1 MKNVSESFK
10 EKIKKPFRRFSI
22 RLSIGGTNY
31 DENHIETFK
40 IQSSIGNSDM
50 ISLGAFVA
58 DNLQLSLINNENYN
72 FPEGAPITIFVA
84 LEGEQELCLGKFY
97 VQSDSVEKTK
107 MVTKVDAFGIAGK
120 LAETEYT
127 TNLTFPTSILN
138 MINELETK
146 YNLEFVNKDVLPN
159 IQYKSKPAG
168 TVRAMISE
176 IAQLC
181 CSNVRERFEKLNVHQ
196 LEFVFASDTN
206 EILTADN
213 YFTFK
218 RLSDTPIAFT
228 KLYVEKND
236 VAIVDG
242 EELKADDLAY
252 GTDDGYCIKIT
263 NEHIENEAE
272 LKAMYN
278 KNFPYAFIPFE
289 CEMQGMP
296 HLEVGDLIIVDEL
309 VNQKIFTGYTQK
321 YEVGFNAVSDV
332 DSVIFNDT
340 ALPDELTMNETTYVP
355 EVITDVTE
363 QPLQLHIISH
373 ALEYNGGFKS
383 TFRSECPD
391 ESMLSVG
398 SNGVRMEDIIK
409 RTEKYISMWK
419 VENDRILGMVAKLN
433 GDITEMATKYEQTAE
448 EIRLVAERLGEDNAQ
463 LKAMLSVMADQI
475 TLRVAEIRNEVEV
488 KVSEILQTI
497 DNISLKVAEI
507 DGVKEKVGQIEITS
521 ESIRQSVEM
530 LENDVQ
536 TGISEINQT
545 VDSITHTVTAL
556 ENGQETFKT
565 EINQTVDSIT
575 HTVTALENGQET
587 FQTQIEQTVDSIT
600 QTITKM
606 EQDTETAFSQIRQEI
621 DSINLEIGAVD
632 KVTGESIVSL
642 INLEPDNIKI
652 ESKNIDISGLVT
664 FKDLEGNTET
674 KINGNAIE
682 TGTINVLQ
690 STPNS
695 SSNLTITDSG
705 IEINSDESGDFIV
718 INGQNTGLRIW
729 SGIWATVIQG
739 LLGNDPNS
747 GGIAIGAH
755 DNYGMIKCYPRNYG
769 QANRAGR
776 VEIAAPVIFNGKI
789 YQSATGNV
797 TENDGY
803 ITKAELMEEL
813 EKWEPEGGGDA
824 GGTGGSGSETV
835 GDLNI
840 VIDKAVDNSE
850 NETYME
856 DEYFRYSYNS
866 TQRTCYPNVK
876 KETPLPADYK
886 MPDFILFKGAL
897 YEVVTTGSSSLYK
910 NQSVD
915 TFTINV
921 NAYQIGSFDQTFS
934 VRKLAIKNKN
944 SKLYTVAQG
953 SFYKCAVL
961 EEVELPKS
969 IVRLGSYT
977 AGGYGVFQ
985 ECVNLRMVIFQEG
998 TELEDIGSGL
1008 FKGCESIERI
1018 VLPPIRPYT
1027 GTSYYL
1033 GSNLFYG
1040 CVNLQYADV
1049 SGLPYIPNS
1058 AFYNCAL
1065 LSEVKIDKPTAI
1077 NNSAFYGCAALPEIS
1092 SESVETVGNSAFQ
1105 NCTSLA
1111 RIYLPKANNIGTYA
1125 FAGTAIKSEQDVTIS
1140 PEVTRINTGAFKD
1153 CVQLTSFIHNG
1164 IAQIYPDAFENCT
1177 ELKIVS
1183 LNGTGSVTGAIF
1195 MGCKK
1200 IVSASLDSLPNLTYV
1215 INTQSNQA
1223 LFYQMPA
1230 LERVSLAILTT
1241 IQNGMFQDCTAL
1253 KSVNIPKAVTIGSYA
1268 FQNCTSLP
1276 NFSHGFADLTR
1287 IYQYAFDGC
1296 VGLTEFVANAVTQI
1310 DARAFQNCTNLR
1322 LINFSSVTDIGDYAF
1337 SGTAVSGENDVVLGS
1352 AVKKLKYHAFFACTQ
1367 LTVFRHNAIKQVYA
1381 NAFKDCTNL
1390 QRVYLNGTTYVG
1402 GALFMGCAAI
1412 RVIELDALVQLTY
1425 TITDSSNPALFD
1437 GLTTLQ
1443 RVSLAALTTMQSKMF
1458 RNCSELHTV
1467 NLPSITKVSSYAF
1480 QNCVNLRG
1488 FDFTNITQV
1497 DSYAFQNCVGVDQ
1510 VRLRNATRI
1519 QQYAFDGINMVNFTV
1534 ANTDKS
1540 VSFGSYCLASDYI
1553 SVLDLR
1559 NMNGCSISANAFT
1572 NMTNLSAVYFPL
1584 GYLNINSNAFN
1595 SARNCTFYFASQ
1607 AHYNEQTAYNKG
1619 AYYFKIFFLN
1629 KEEYNNTVAY
1639 Y

>member
-10 EKIKKPFRRFSI
+10 EKIKKPFRRFSM
-22 RLSIGGTNY
+22 RVSIGGINY
-31 DENHIETFK
+31 DENHVETFK

-263 NEHIENEAE
+263 NEHVENEAE
-272 LKAMYN
+272 LKMIYDRS
-278 KNFPYAFIPFE
+278 FPYAYLPFE

-296 HLEVGDLIIVDEL
+296 HIDVGDLVIINEL
-309 VNQKIFTGYTQK
+309 VNQKVFSGQK
-321 YEVGFNAVSDV
+321 THYDIGVNGGESGADV
-332 DSVIFNDT
+332 VIFNDVV
-340 ALPDELTMNETTYVP
+340 LPDELTLNETAYTP
-355 EVITDVTE
+355 EVITNVTE
-363 QPLQLHIISH
+363 QPLKLHVISH
-373 ALEYNGGFKS
+373 TLDYNGGFKS
-383 TFRSECPD
+383 TFRNACPD

-398 SNGVRMEDIIK
+398 SNGVRMEDIIR

-433 GDITEMATKYEQTAE
+433 GDVTEMATKYEQTAD
-448 EIRLVAERLGEDNAQ
+448 EIRLLAERLGDENEQ
-463 LKAMLSVMADQI
+463 LKAQLSVMADQI
-475 TLRVAEIRNEVEV
+475 TLKVAEIRNEVEV
-488 KVSEILQTI
+488 KVSEILQTV
-497 DNISLKVAEI
+497 DSISLKVQEI

-521 ESIRQSVEM
+521 ESIRQSVET

-545 VDSITHTVTAL
+545 VNSITHTVAAL
-556 ENGQETFKT
+556 ESGQETFKT
-565 EINQTVDSIT
+565 QIEQTVNSIT

-813 EKWEPEGGGDA
+813 EKWEPEGGGD
-824 GGTGGSGSETV
+824 GSTTGSGSEMV

-840 VIDKAVDNSE
+840 VIDKAVANPD

-856 DEYFRYSYNS
+856 DEYFRYSYNKS
-866 TQRTCYPNVK
+866 QRTCYPNVK
-876 KETPLPADYK
+876 KEPSLPADYM
-886 MPDFILFKGAL
+886 MPDFLLFQGAL
-897 YEVVTTGSSSLYK
+897 YEVVNTGSSSLWK
-910 NQSVD
+910 NQTVD
-915 TFTINV
+915 TFTINI
-921 NAYQIGSFDQTFS
+921 NAYQIGAFDQTFS
-934 VRKLAIKNKN
+934 VRKIAIKNPN
-944 SKLYTVAQG
+944 SKLNTVVQS
-953 SFYKCAVL
+953 SFYKNAVL

-969 IVRLGSYT
+969 ILNLGYY
-977 AGGYGVFQ
+977 AGSYGVFQ
-985 ECVNLRMVIFQEG
+985 ECTNLRTVIFQEG
-998 TELEDIGSGL
+998 TELENIGSNL
-1008 FKGCESIERI
+1008 FRGCESLERI
-1018 VLPPIRPYT
+1018 VLPPLRPYS

-1033 GSNLFYG
+1033 GTYLFYG
-1040 CVNLQYADV
+1040 CINLQYADV
-1049 SGLPYIPNS
+1049 SGLPYIPDYT
-1058 AFYNCAL
+1058 FYNCAL
-1065 LSEVKIDKPTAI
+1065 LSEVKIDKPTSI
-1077 NNSAFYGCAALPEIS
+1077 NQYAFYGCESLTDFS
-1092 SESVETVGNSAFQ
+1092 GESVETIGNSAFQ
-1105 NCTSLA
+1105 NCTSLS
-1111 RIYLPKANNIGTYA
+1111 RINLPKVKKTAQRA
-1125 FAGTAIKSEQDVTIS
+1125 FANTAIRTEQDIILDS
-1140 PEVTRINTGAFKD
+1140 EVELLHTN
-1153 CVQLTSFIHNG
+1153 L
-1164 IAQIYPDAFENCT
+1164 FENCKH
-1177 ELKIVS
+1177 LVS
-1183 LNGTGSVTGAIF
+1183 YRNNMVTQINAGVFNGCTNLRVVTLNRVGRANGAIF
-1195 MGCKK
+1195 IDCVSLTEVEMDSITSFTYVLYTGAAFLEGKTNLTRASFQLLAEVQSKMFMGCTGLRE
-1200 IVSASLDSLPNLTYV
+1200 VNLPN
-1215 INTQSNQA
+1215 
-1223 LFYQMPA
+1223 
-1230 LERVSLAILTT
+1230 
-1241 IQNGMFQDCTAL
+1241 
-1253 KSVNIPKAVTIGSYA
+1253 VTKVKSYA
-1268 FQNCTSLP
+1268 FQNCDAIISCNLD
-1276 NFSHGFADLTR
+1276 FSS
-1287 IYQYAFDGC
+1287 
-1296 VGLTEFVANAVTQI
+1296 LTEIGAY
-1310 DARAFQNCTNLR
+1310 AFQNCTWIRHLDLR
-1322 LINFSSVTDIGDYAF
+1322 NVARI
-1337 SGTAVSGENDVVLGS
+1337 
-1352 AVKKLKYHAFFACTQ
+1352 
-1367 LTVFRHNAIKQVYA
+1367 
-1381 NAFKDCTNL
+1381 
-1390 QRVYLNGTTYVG
+1390 
-1402 GALFMGCAAI
+1402 
-1412 RVIELDALVQLTY
+1412 
-1425 TITDSSNPALFD
+1425 
-1437 GLTTLQ
+1437 
-1443 RVSLAALTTMQSKMF
+1443 
-1458 RNCSELHTV
+1458 
-1467 NLPSITKVSSYAF
+1467 
-1480 QNCVNLRG
+1480 
-1488 FDFTNITQV
+1488 
-1497 DSYAFQNCVGVDQ
+1497 DSYAFDGVDLDSFSIS
-1510 VRLRNATRI
+1510 RPSSLSATA
-1519 QQYAFDGINMVNFTV
+1519 YVYMDP
-1534 ANTDKS
+1534 
-1540 VSFGSYCLASDYI
+1540 YCI
-1553 SVLDLR
+1553 SSSSITVLDLR
-1559 NMNGCSISANAFT
+1559 NTSHCLLGSNAFT
-1572 NMTNLSAVYFPL
+1572 NMTNLRAVYFPD
-1584 GYLNINSNAFN
+1584 GNLNISSNAFN
-1595 SARNCTFYFASQ
+1595 STRNCTFYFASQ

-1619 AYYFKIFFLN
+1619 AYYFKIFFLDE
-1629 KEEYNNTVAY
+1629 EEYNNTVAFY
-1639 Y
+1639 

>member
-433 GDITEMATKYEQTAE
+433 GDITEMATKYEQTAD

-463 LKAMLSVMADQI
+463 LKAQLSVMADQI
-475 TLRVAEIRNEVEV
+475 TLKVAEIRNEVEV

-507 DGVKEKVGQIEITS
+507 DGVKEKIGQIEITS
-521 ESIRQSVEM
+521 ESIRQSVET

-536 TGISEINQT
+536 TGISEIEQT
-545 VDSITHTVTAL
+545 VGSITHTVAQL
-556 ENGQETFKT
+556 KNGNEN
-565 EINQTVDSIT
+565 
-575 HTVTALENGQET
+575 
-587 FQTQIEQTVDSIT
+587 FQSQIEQTVDSIT

-690 STPNS
+690 STPDSNS
-695 SSNLTITDSG
+695 QLIITDSG
-705 IEINSDESGDFIV
+705 IRIDSDESGDFLV

-739 LLGNDPNS
+739 VMGSDPNS

-769 QANRAGR
+769 QDNRAGK

-824 GGTGGSGSETV
+824 GGSTGSGSEMV
-835 GDLNI
+835 GDLKT
-840 VIDKAVDNSE
+840 VIEKAVDNPQ

-856 DEYFRYSYNS
+856 DEYFRYSYNKS
-866 TQRTCYPNVK
+866 QRTCYPNVK
-876 KETPLPADYK
+876 KETPLPADYM
-886 MPDFILFKGAL
+886 MPDFILFQGAL
-897 YEVVTTGSSSLYK
+897 FEVVNTGSSSLWK
-910 NQSVD
+910 NQTVD
-915 TFTINV
+915 TLTINI
-921 NAYQIGSFDQTFS
+921 NAYQIGTFDATFS
-934 VRKLAIKNKN
+934 LRKLAIKNKN
-944 SKLYTVAQG
+944 GKLHTVTSG
-953 SFYKCAVL
+953 SFYRCSTL

-969 IVRLGSYT
+969 ISALGSS
-977 AGGYGVFQ
+977 GGSYGVFQ
-985 ECVNLRMVIFQEG
+985 ECVNLRTVIFQEG
-998 TELEDIGSGL
+998 TELENIGNNL
-1008 FKGCESIERI
+1008 FRGCESLERI
-1018 VLPPIRPYT
+1018 VLPPLRPYS

-1033 GSNLFYG
+1033 GTYLFYG
-1040 CVNLQYADV
+1040 CINLQYADV
-1049 SGLPYIPNS
+1049 SGLPYIPNYT
-1058 AFYNCAL
+1058 FYNCAL
-1065 LSEVKIDKPTAI
+1065 LSEVKIDKPTSI
-1077 NNSAFYGCAALPEIS
+1077 NQYAFYGCESLTDFS
-1092 SESVETVGNSAFQ
+1092 GESVETIGNSAFQ
-1105 NCTSLA
+1105 NCTSLSL
-1111 RIYLPKANNIGTYA
+1111 INLPKVKKTAQRA
-1125 FAGTAIKSEQDVTIS
+1125 FANTAIRTEQDIILDS
-1140 PEVTRINTGAFKD
+1140 EVDLLHTN
-1153 CVQLTSFIHNG
+1153 L
-1164 IAQIYPDAFENCT
+1164 FENCKH
-1177 ELKIVS
+1177 LVS
-1183 LNGTGSVTGAIF
+1183 YRNN
-1195 MGCKK
+1195 M
-1200 IVSASLDSLPNLTYV
+1200 
-1215 INTQSNQA
+1215 
-1223 LFYQMPA
+1223 
-1230 LERVSLAILTT
+1230 
-1241 IQNGMFQDCTAL
+1241 
-1253 KSVNIPKAVTIGSYA
+1253 
-1268 FQNCTSLP
+1268 
-1276 NFSHGFADLTR
+1276 
-1287 IYQYAFDGC
+1287 
-1296 VGLTEFVANAVTQI
+1296 VTQI
-1310 DARAFQNCTNLR
+1310 NAGVFNGCTNLR
-1322 LINFSSVTDIGDYAF
+1322 VVTLNRVGRANGAIFIDCVSLTEVEMDSITSFTYVLYTGAAF
-1337 SGTAVSGENDVVLGS
+1337 LEG
-1352 AVKKLKYHAFFACTQ
+1352 K
-1367 LTVFRHNAIKQVYA
+1367 
-1381 NAFKDCTNL
+1381 TNL
-1390 QRVYLNGTTYVG
+1390 TR
-1402 GALFMGCAAI
+1402 ASF
-1412 RVIELDALVQLTY
+1412 QL
-1425 TITDSSNPALFD
+1425 
-1437 GLTTLQ
+1437 
-1443 RVSLAALTTMQSKMF
+1443 LAEVQSKMF
-1458 RNCSELHTV
+1458 MGCTGLREV
-1467 NLPSITKVSSYAF
+1467 NIPSVTKVKSYAF

-1534 ANTDKS
+1534 ANTDDKS

-1584 GYLNINSNAFN
+1584 GYLNINYNAFN

-1607 AHYNEQTAYNKG
+1607 THFDEQTAYNKG
-1619 AYYFKIFFLN
+1619 AYYFKIFFLDE
-1629 KEEYNNTVAY
+1629 EEYNNTVAFY
-1639 Y
+1639 

>member
-1 MKNVSESFK
+1 MDGSILQPDRKVGGHMKNVSESFK

-263 NEHIENEAE
+263 NEHVENEAE
-272 LKAMYN
+272 LKMIYDRS
-278 KNFPYAFIPFE
+278 FPYAYLPFE

-296 HLEVGDLIIVDEL
+296 HIEVGDLIIVNEV
-309 VNQKIFTGYTQK
+309 VNQKVFTGQK
-321 YEVGFNAVSDV
+321 THYEMGVNSGATGADV
-332 DSVIFNDT
+332 VIFNDT
-340 ALPDELTMNETTYVP
+340 VLLEEITLNDTVYTP
-355 EVITDVTE
+355 EVITNITE
-363 QPLQLHIISH
+363 QRLKLHVISH
-373 ALEYNGGFKS
+373 TLEYNGGFKS
-383 TFRSECPD
+383 TFRNACPD

-398 SNGVRMEDIIK
+398 SNGVRMEDIIR

-433 GDITEMATKYEQTAE
+433 GDVTEMATKYEQTAD
-448 EIRLVAERLGEDNAQ
+448 EIRLLAERLGDENEQ
-463 LKAMLSVMADQI
+463 LKAQLSVMADQI
-475 TLRVAEIRNEVEV
+475 TLKVAEIRNEVEV
-488 KVSEILQTI
+488 KVSEILQTV
-497 DNISLKVAEI
+497 DSISLKVAEI
-507 DGVKEKVGQIEITS
+507 DGVKEKIGQIEITS
-521 ESIRQSVEM
+521 ESIRQSVET

-690 STPNS
+690 STPDSNS
-695 SSNLTITDSG
+695 QLIITDSG
-705 IEINSDESGDFIV
+705 IRIDSDESGDFLV

-739 LLGNDPNS
+739 VLGNDPNS

-797 TENDGY
+797 TENDSY

-813 EKWEPEGGGDA
+813 EKWEPEGGGD
-824 GGTGGSGSETV
+824 GSTTGSGSEMV

-840 VIDKAVDNSE
+840 VIDKAVANPD

-856 DEYFRYSYNS
+856 DEYFRYSYNKS
-866 TQRTCYPNVK
+866 QRTCYPNVK
-876 KETPLPADYK
+876 KEPSLPADYM
-886 MPDFILFKGAL
+886 MPDFLLFQGAL
-897 YEVVTTGSSSLYK
+897 YEVVNTGSSSLYK

-921 NAYQIGSFDQTFS
+921 NAYQIGTFDATFS
-934 VRKLAIKNKN
+934 LRKLAIKNKN
-944 SKLYTVAQG
+944 SKLHTVAQS
-953 SFYKCAVL
+953 SFYKCSTL
-961 EEVELPKS
+961 EEAELPKS
-969 IVRLGSYT
+969 ISALGSYF
-977 AGGYGVFQ
+977 GSYGVFQ
-985 ECVNLRMVIFQEG
+985 ECTNLRTVIFQEG
-998 TELEDIGSGL
+998 TELENIGNNL
-1008 FKGCESIERI
+1008 FRGCESLERI
-1018 VLPPIRPYT
+1018 VLPPLRPYS

-1033 GSNLFYG
+1033 GSYLFYG
-1040 CVNLQYADV
+1040 CKGLKYADV
-1049 SGLPYIPNS
+1049 SGLPYIPNY
-1058 AFYNCAL
+1058 AFYECAL
-1065 LSEVKIDKPTAI
+1065 LAEVKIDKPTSI
-1077 NNSAFYGCAALPEIS
+1077 NQYAFYGCESLTDFS
-1092 SESVETVGNSAFQ
+1092 GESVETIGNSAFQ
-1105 NCTSLA
+1105 NCTSLSL
-1111 RIYLPKANNIGTYA
+1111 INLPKVKKTAQRA
-1125 FAGTAIKSEQDVTIS
+1125 FANTAIRTEQDIILDL
-1140 PEVTRINTGAFKD
+1140 EVDLLHTN
-1153 CVQLTSFIHNG
+1153 L
-1164 IAQIYPDAFENCT
+1164 FENCKH
-1177 ELKIVS
+1177 LVS
-1183 LNGTGSVTGAIF
+1183 YRNNMVTQINAGVFNGCTNLRVVQLNRVGRANGAIF
-1195 MGCKK
+1195 IDCVSLTEVEMDSITSFTYVLYTGTAFLEGKTNLTRASFQLLAEVQSKMFMGCTGLRE
-1200 IVSASLDSLPNLTYV
+1200 VNLPN
-1215 INTQSNQA
+1215 
-1223 LFYQMPA
+1223 
-1230 LERVSLAILTT
+1230 
-1241 IQNGMFQDCTAL
+1241 
-1253 KSVNIPKAVTIGSYA
+1253 VTKVKSYA
-1268 FQNCTSLP
+1268 FQNCDAITSCNLD
-1276 NFSHGFADLTR
+1276 FSN
-1287 IYQYAFDGC
+1287 
-1296 VGLTEFVANAVTQI
+1296 LTEI
-1310 DARAFQNCTNLR
+1310 GEYAFQNCTWIRHLDLR
-1322 LINFSSVTDIGDYAF
+1322 NVARIGDYAF
-1337 SGTAVSGENDVVLGS
+1337 DGVDLDSFSISRPSSLSATA
-1352 AVKKLKYHAFFACTQ
+1352 Y
-1367 LTVFRHNAIKQVYA
+1367 VYM
-1381 NAFKDCTNL
+1381 DPYC
-1390 QRVYLNGTTYVG
+1390 
-1402 GALFMGCAAI
+1402 I
-1412 RVIELDALVQLTY
+1412 
-1425 TITDSSNPALFD
+1425 SS
-1437 GLTTLQ
+1437 
-1443 RVSLAALTTMQSKMF
+1443 S
-1458 RNCSELHTV
+1458 
-1467 NLPSITKVSSYAF
+1467 SIT
-1480 QNCVNLRG
+1480 
-1488 FDFTNITQV
+1488 
-1497 DSYAFQNCVGVDQ
+1497 
-1510 VRLRNATRI
+1510 
-1519 QQYAFDGINMVNFTV
+1519 
-1534 ANTDKS
+1534 
-1540 VSFGSYCLASDYI
+1540 
-1553 SVLDLR
+1553 VLDLR
-1559 NMNGCSISANAFT
+1559 NTSHCLLGSNAFA
-1572 NMTNLSAVYFPL
+1572 NMTNLRAVYFPD
-1584 GYLNINSNAFN
+1584 GNLNISSNAFN
-1595 SARNCTFYFASQ
+1595 STRNCTFYFASQ
-1607 AHYNEQTAYNKG
+1607 ANYNEQTAYNKG
-1619 AYYFKIFFLN
+1619 AYYFKIFFLDE
-1629 KEEYNNTVAY
+1629 EEYNNTVAFY
-1639 Y
+1639 

>member
-10 EKIKKPFRRFSI
+10 EKIKKPFRRFSM
-22 RLSIGGTNY
+22 RVSIGGINY
-31 DENHIETFK
+31 DENHVETFK

-419 VENDRILGMVAKLN
+419 IENDRILGMVAKLN
-433 GDITEMATKYEQTAE
+433 GDVTEMATKYEQTAE

-545 VDSITHTVTAL
+545 VDSITHTITAL

-632 KVTGESIVSL
+632 KITGERIVSM
-642 INLEPDNIKI
+642 INMEPDNIKI
-652 ESKNIDISGLVT
+652 ESKNIDITGIVT

-690 STPNS
+690 STPDSNS
-695 SSNLTITDSG
+695 QLIITDSG
-705 IEINSDESGDFIV
+705 IRIDSDESGDFLV

-739 LLGNDPNS
+739 VLGNDPNS

-789 YQSATGNV
+789 YHSSTGNV
-797 TENDGY
+797 TDDDGY
-803 ITKAELMEEL
+803 VTKAELMEEL

-824 GGTGGSGSETV
+824 GGSTGSGSEMV
-835 GDLNI
+835 GDLKT
-840 VIDKAVDNSE
+840 VIEKAVDNPQ

-856 DEYFRYSYNS
+856 DEYFRYSYNKS
-866 TQRTCYPNVK
+866 QRTCYPNVK
-876 KETPLPADYK
+876 KETPLPADYM
-886 MPDFILFKGAL
+886 MPDFILFQGAL
-897 YEVVTTGSSSLYK
+897 FEVVNTGSSSLWK
-910 NQSVD
+910 NQTVD
-915 TFTINV
+915 TLTINI
-921 NAYQIGSFDQTFS
+921 NAYQIGAFDQTFS
-934 VRKLAIKNKN
+934 VRKIAIKNPN
-944 SKLYTVAQG
+944 SKLNTVVQS
-953 SFYKCAVL
+953 SFYKNAVL

-969 IVRLGSYT
+969 ILNLGYY

-985 ECVNLRMVIFQEG
+985 ECTNLRTVIFQEG
-998 TELEDIGSGL
+998 TELENIGNNL
-1008 FKGCESIERI
+1008 FRGCESLERI
-1018 VLPPIRPYT
+1018 VLPPLRPYS

-1033 GSNLFYG
+1033 GSYLFYG
-1040 CVNLQYADV
+1040 CKGLKYADV
-1049 SGLPYIPNS
+1049 SGLPYIPNY
-1058 AFYNCAL
+1058 AFYECAL
-1065 LSEVKIDKPTAI
+1065 LAEVKIDKPTSI
-1077 NNSAFYGCAALPEIS
+1077 NQYAFYGCESLTDFS
-1092 SESVETVGNSAFQ
+1092 GESVETIGNSAFQ
-1105 NCTSLA
+1105 NCTSLSL
-1111 RIYLPKANNIGTYA
+1111 INLPKVKKTAQRA
-1125 FAGTAIKSEQDVTIS
+1125 FANTAIRTEQDIILDS
-1140 PEVTRINTGAFKD
+1140 EVDLLHTN
-1153 CVQLTSFIHNG
+1153 L
-1164 IAQIYPDAFENCT
+1164 FENCKH
-1177 ELKIVS
+1177 LVS
-1183 LNGTGSVTGAIF
+1183 YRNNMVTQINAGVFNGCTNLRVVQLNRVGRANGAIF
-1195 MGCKK
+1195 IDCVSLTEVEMDSITSFTYVLYTGTAFLEGKTNLTRASFQLLAEVQSKMFMGCTGLRE
-1200 IVSASLDSLPNLTYV
+1200 VNLPN
-1215 INTQSNQA
+1215 
-1223 LFYQMPA
+1223 
-1230 LERVSLAILTT
+1230 
-1241 IQNGMFQDCTAL
+1241 
-1253 KSVNIPKAVTIGSYA
+1253 VTKVKSYA
-1268 FQNCTSLP
+1268 FQNCDAITSCNLD
-1276 NFSHGFADLTR
+1276 FSS
-1287 IYQYAFDGC
+1287 
-1296 VGLTEFVANAVTQI
+1296 LTEIGAY
-1310 DARAFQNCTNLR
+1310 AFQNCTW
-1322 LINFSSVTDIGDYAF
+1322 I
-1337 SGTAVSGENDVVLGS
+1337 
-1352 AVKKLKYHAFFACTQ
+1352 
-1367 LTVFRHNAIKQVYA
+1367 RH
-1381 NAFKDCTNL
+1381 
-1390 QRVYLNGTTYVG
+1390 
-1402 GALFMGCAAI
+1402 
-1412 RVIELDALVQLTY
+1412 LD
-1425 TITDSSNPALFD
+1425 
-1437 GLTTLQ
+1437 
-1443 RVSLAALTTMQSKMF
+1443 
-1458 RNCSELHTV
+1458 
-1467 NLPSITKVSSYAF
+1467 
-1480 QNCVNLRG
+1480 
-1488 FDFTNITQV
+1488 
-1497 DSYAFQNCVGVDQ
+1497 
-1510 VRLRNATRI
+1510 LRNVAQI
-1519 QQYAFDGINMVNFTV
+1519 GNYAFDGV
-1534 ANTDKS
+1534 DLD
-1540 VSFGSYCLASDYI
+1540 SFSISRPSSLSATAYVYIDPYCI
-1553 SVLDLR
+1553 SSSSITVLDLR
-1559 NMNGCSISANAFT
+1559 NTSHCLLGSNAFT
-1572 NMTNLSAVYFPL
+1572 NMTNLRAVYFPD
-1584 GYLNINSNAFN
+1584 GNLNISSNAFN
-1595 SARNCTFYFASQ
+1595 STRNCTFYFASQ

-1619 AYYFKIFFLN
+1619 AYYFKIFFLDE
-1629 KEEYNNTVAY
+1629 EEYNNTVAFY
-1639 Y
+1639 

>member
-433 GDITEMATKYEQTAE
+433 GDVTEMATKYEQTAD
-448 EIRLVAERLGEDNAQ
+448 EIRLLAERLGDENEQ
-463 LKAMLSVMADQI
+463 LKAQLSVMADQI
-475 TLRVAEIRNEVEV
+475 TLKVAEIRNEVEV
-488 KVSEILQTI
+488 KVSEILQTV
-497 DNISLKVAEI
+497 DSISLKVQEI

-674 KINGNAIE
+674 KINGNVIE

-705 IEINSDESGDFIV
+705 IEINSDESGDFIK

-739 LLGNDPNS
+739 VLGNDPNS

-934 VRKLAIKNKN
+934 VRKLAIKNPN
-944 SKLYTVAQG
+944 SKLNTVVQS
-953 SFYKCAVL
+953 SFYKNAVL

-969 IVRLGSYT
+969 ILSLGYY
-977 AGGYGVFQ
+977 AGSYGVFQ
-985 ECVNLRMVIFQEG
+985 ECTNLRTVIFQEG
-998 TELEDIGSGL
+998 TELKNIGNNL
-1008 FKGCESIERI
+1008 FQGCESLERI
-1018 VLPPIRPYT
+1018 VLPPLRPYS

-1033 GSNLFYG
+1033 GSYLFYG
-1040 CVNLQYADV
+1040 CKGLKYADV
-1049 SGLPYIPNS
+1049 SGLPYIPNY
-1058 AFYNCAL
+1058 AFYECAL
-1065 LSEVKIDKPTAI
+1065 LAEVKIDKPTSI
-1077 NNSAFYGCAALPEIS
+1077 NQYAFYGCESLTDFS
-1092 SESVETVGNSAFQ
+1092 GESVETIGNSAFQ
-1105 NCTSLA
+1105 NCTSLSL
-1111 RIYLPKANNIGTYA
+1111 INLPKVKKTAQRA
-1125 FAGTAIKSEQDVTIS
+1125 FANTAIRTEQDIILDS
-1140 PEVTRINTGAFKD
+1140 EVDLLHTN
-1153 CVQLTSFIHNG
+1153 L
-1164 IAQIYPDAFENCT
+1164 FENCKH
-1177 ELKIVS
+1177 LVS
-1183 LNGTGSVTGAIF
+1183 YRNNMVTQINAGVFNGCTNLRVVQLNRVGRANGAIF
-1195 MGCKK
+1195 IDCVSLTEVEMDSITSFTYVLYTGTAFLEGKTNLTRASFQLLAEVQSKMFMGCTGLRE
-1200 IVSASLDSLPNLTYV
+1200 VNLPN
-1215 INTQSNQA
+1215 
-1223 LFYQMPA
+1223 
-1230 LERVSLAILTT
+1230 
-1241 IQNGMFQDCTAL
+1241 
-1253 KSVNIPKAVTIGSYA
+1253 VTKVKSYA
-1268 FQNCTSLP
+1268 FQNCDAITSCNLD
-1276 NFSHGFADLTR
+1276 FSS
-1287 IYQYAFDGC
+1287 
-1296 VGLTEFVANAVTQI
+1296 LTEIGAY
-1310 DARAFQNCTNLR
+1310 AFQNCTW
-1322 LINFSSVTDIGDYAF
+1322 I
-1337 SGTAVSGENDVVLGS
+1337 
-1352 AVKKLKYHAFFACTQ
+1352 
-1367 LTVFRHNAIKQVYA
+1367 RH
-1381 NAFKDCTNL
+1381 
-1390 QRVYLNGTTYVG
+1390 
-1402 GALFMGCAAI
+1402 
-1412 RVIELDALVQLTY
+1412 LD
-1425 TITDSSNPALFD
+1425 
-1437 GLTTLQ
+1437 
-1443 RVSLAALTTMQSKMF
+1443 
-1458 RNCSELHTV
+1458 
-1467 NLPSITKVSSYAF
+1467 
-1480 QNCVNLRG
+1480 
-1488 FDFTNITQV
+1488 
-1497 DSYAFQNCVGVDQ
+1497 
-1510 VRLRNATRI
+1510 LRNVARI
-1519 QQYAFDGINMVNFTV
+1519 DNYAFDGV
-1534 ANTDKS
+1534 DLD
-1540 VSFGSYCLASDYI
+1540 SFSISRPSSLSATAYVYMDPYCI
-1553 SVLDLR
+1553 SSSSITVLDLR
-1559 NMNGCSISANAFT
+1559 NTSHCLLGSNAFT
-1572 NMTNLSAVYFPL
+1572 NMTNLRAVYFPD
-1584 GYLNINSNAFN
+1584 GNLNISSNAFN
-1595 SARNCTFYFASQ
+1595 STRNCTFYFASQ
-1607 AHYNEQTAYNKG
+1607 AHYDEQTAYNKG

-1629 KEEYNNTVAY
+1629 KEEYNNTVAFY
-1639 Y
+1639 

>member
-1 MKNVSESFK
+1 MDGSILQPDRKVGGHMKNVSESFK

-22 RLSIGGTNY
+22 RVSIGGINY
-31 DENHIETFK
+31 DENNVETFK

-58 DNLQLSLINNENYN
+58 DSLQLSLINNENYN

-433 GDITEMATKYEQTAE
+433 GDITEMATKYEQTAD
-448 EIRLVAERLGEDNAQ
+448 EIRLVAERLGDENEQ
-463 LKAMLSVMADQI
+463 LKAQLSVMADQI
-475 TLRVAEIRNEVEV
+475 SLRVAEIRNEVEV
-488 KVSEILQTI
+488 KVSEILQTV
-497 DNISLKVAEI
+497 DSISLKVQEI

-521 ESIRQSVEM
+521 ESIRQSVET

-536 TGISEINQT
+536 TGFSEINQT
-545 VDSITHTVTAL
+545 VDTITHTVTAL
-556 ENGQETFKT
+556 EDGQEQFKT
-565 EINQTVDSIT
+565 EVDQTIDSIT
-575 HTVTALENGQET
+575 HTVTQLENET
-587 FQTQIEQTVDSIT
+587 ERFKTEFAQTVDSITSTVTEFENGNAVFQTQIEQTVNSIT
-600 QTITKM
+600 QNITQIENDM
-606 EQDTETAFSQIRQEI
+606 TTAFSEIRQEI
-621 DSINLEIGAVD
+621 SEINLEVGAFD
-632 KVTGESIVSL
+632 KVTGKEIVAK
-642 INLEPDNIKI
+642 INMTPEA
-652 ESKNIDISGLVT
+652 ISMLAQALDLTGFVT
-664 FKDLEGNTET
+664 FRDLEGNTET

-705 IEINSDESGDFIV
+705 IEINSDESGDFIK

-739 LLGNDPNS
+739 VLGNDPNS

-769 QANRAGR
+769 QANRAGK

-789 YQSATGNV
+789 YNSASGNV
-797 TENDGY
+797 TENDSY
-803 ITKAELMEEL
+803 ITKAELVAEL

-856 DEYFRYSYNS
+856 DDYFRYSYNS

-921 NAYQIGSFDQTFS
+921 NAYQIGAFDQTFS
-934 VRKLAIKNKN
+934 VRKIAIKNPN
-944 SKLYTVAQG
+944 SKLNTVVQS
-953 SFYKCAVL
+953 SFYKNAVL

-969 IVRLGSYT
+969 ILNLGYYAWS
-977 AGGYGVFQ
+977 YGVFQ
-985 ECVNLRMVIFQEG
+985 ECVNLRTVIFQEG
-998 TELEDIGSGL
+998 TELENIGNKL
-1008 FKGCESIERI
+1008 FRGCESLERI
-1018 VLPPIRPYT
+1018 VLPPLRPYS

-1033 GSNLFYG
+1033 GTYLFYG
-1040 CVNLQYADV
+1040 CINLQYADV
-1049 SGLPYIPNS
+1049 SGLPYIPDYT
-1058 AFYNCAL
+1058 FYNCAL
-1065 LSEVKIDKPTAI
+1065 LSEVKIDKPTSI
-1077 NNSAFYGCAALPEIS
+1077 NQYAFYGCESLTDFS
-1092 SESVETVGNSAFQ
+1092 GESVETIGNSAFQ
-1105 NCTSLA
+1105 NCTSLS
-1111 RIYLPKANNIGTYA
+1111 RINLPKVKKTAQRA
-1125 FAGTAIKSEQDVTIS
+1125 FANTAIRTEQDIILDS
-1140 PEVTRINTGAFKD
+1140 EVDLLHTN
-1153 CVQLTSFIHNG
+1153 L
-1164 IAQIYPDAFENCT
+1164 FENCKH
-1177 ELKIVS
+1177 LVS
-1183 LNGTGSVTGAIF
+1183 YRNNMVTQINAGVFNGCTNLRVVQLNRVGRANGAIF
-1195 MGCKK
+1195 IDCVSLTEVEMDSITSFTYVLYTGTAFLEGKTNLTRASFQLLAEVQSKMFMGCTGLRE
-1200 IVSASLDSLPNLTYV
+1200 VNLPN
-1215 INTQSNQA
+1215 
-1223 LFYQMPA
+1223 
-1230 LERVSLAILTT
+1230 
-1241 IQNGMFQDCTAL
+1241 
-1253 KSVNIPKAVTIGSYA
+1253 VTKVKSYA
-1268 FQNCTSLP
+1268 FQNCDAITSCNLD
-1276 NFSHGFADLTR
+1276 FSS
-1287 IYQYAFDGC
+1287 
-1296 VGLTEFVANAVTQI
+1296 LTEIGAY
-1310 DARAFQNCTNLR
+1310 AFQNCTW
-1322 LINFSSVTDIGDYAF
+1322 I
-1337 SGTAVSGENDVVLGS
+1337 
-1352 AVKKLKYHAFFACTQ
+1352 
-1367 LTVFRHNAIKQVYA
+1367 RH
-1381 NAFKDCTNL
+1381 
-1390 QRVYLNGTTYVG
+1390 
-1402 GALFMGCAAI
+1402 
-1412 RVIELDALVQLTY
+1412 LD
-1425 TITDSSNPALFD
+1425 
-1437 GLTTLQ
+1437 
-1443 RVSLAALTTMQSKMF
+1443 
-1458 RNCSELHTV
+1458 
-1467 NLPSITKVSSYAF
+1467 
-1480 QNCVNLRG
+1480 
-1488 FDFTNITQV
+1488 
-1497 DSYAFQNCVGVDQ
+1497 
-1510 VRLRNATRI
+1510 LRNVARI
-1519 QQYAFDGINMVNFTV
+1519 DNYAFDGV
-1534 ANTDKS
+1534 DLD
-1540 VSFGSYCLASDYI
+1540 SFSISRPSSLSATAYVYMDPYCI
-1553 SVLDLR
+1553 SSSSITVLDLR
-1559 NMNGCSISANAFT
+1559 NTSHCLLGSNAFT
-1572 NMTNLSAVYFPL
+1572 NMTNLRAVYFPD
-1584 GYLNINSNAFN
+1584 GNLNISSNAFN
-1595 SARNCTFYFASQ
+1595 STRNCTFYFASQ

-1619 AYYFKIFFLN
+1619 AYYFKIFFLDE
-1629 KEEYNNTVAY
+1629 EEYNNTVAFY
-1639 Y
+1639 

>member
-433 GDITEMATKYEQTAE
+433 GDITEMATKYEQTAD

-463 LKAMLSVMADQI
+463 LKAQLSVMADQI
-475 TLRVAEIRNEVEV
+475 TLKVAEIRNEVEV

-690 STPNS
+690 STPDSNS
-695 SSNLTITDSG
+695 QLIITDSG
-705 IEINSDESGDFIV
+705 IEINSDESGDFIK

-739 LLGNDPNS
+739 VLGNDPNS

-769 QANRAGR
+769 QANRAGK

-789 YQSATGNV
+789 YHSSTGNV
-797 TENDGY
+797 TDDDGY
-803 ITKAELMEEL
+803 VTKAELMEEL
-813 EKWEPEGGGDA
+813 GKWEPEGGGD
-824 GGTGGSGSETV
+824 GSTTGSGSEMV

-840 VIDKAVDNSE
+840 VIDKAVANPD

-856 DEYFRYSYNS
+856 DEYFRYSYNKS
-866 TQRTCYPNVK
+866 QRTCYPNVK
-876 KETPLPADYK
+876 KEPSLPADYM
-886 MPDFILFKGAL
+886 MPDFLLFQGAL
-897 YEVVTTGSSSLYK
+897 YEVVNTGSSSLYK

-921 NAYQIGSFDQTFS
+921 NAYQIGAFDQTFS
-934 VRKLAIKNKN
+934 VRKIAIKNPN
-944 SKLYTVAQG
+944 SKLNTVVQS
-953 SFYKCAVL
+953 SFYKNAVL

-969 IVRLGSYT
+969 ILNL
-977 AGGYGVFQ
+977 GYGVFQ
-985 ECVNLRMVIFQEG
+985 ECTNLRTVIFQEG
-998 TELEDIGSGL
+998 TELENIENNL
-1008 FKGCESIERI
+1008 FRGCESLERI
-1018 VLPPIRPYT
+1018 VLPPLRPYS

-1033 GSNLFYG
+1033 GSYLFYG
-1040 CVNLQYADV
+1040 CKGLKYADV
-1049 SGLPYIPNS
+1049 SGLPYIPNYT
-1058 AFYNCAL
+1058 FYNCAL
-1065 LSEVKIDKPTAI
+1065 LSEVKIDKPTSI
-1077 NNSAFYGCAALPEIS
+1077 NQYAFYGCESLTDFS
-1092 SESVETVGNSAFQ
+1092 GESVETIGNSAFQ
-1105 NCTSLA
+1105 NCTSLS
-1111 RIYLPKANNIGTYA
+1111 RINLPKVKKTAQRA
-1125 FAGTAIKSEQDVTIS
+1125 FANTAIRTEQDIILDS
-1140 PEVTRINTGAFKD
+1140 EVDLLHTN
-1153 CVQLTSFIHNG
+1153 L
-1164 IAQIYPDAFENCT
+1164 FENCKH
-1177 ELKIVS
+1177 LVS
-1183 LNGTGSVTGAIF
+1183 YRNN
-1195 MGCKK
+1195 M
-1200 IVSASLDSLPNLTYV
+1200 
-1215 INTQSNQA
+1215 
-1223 LFYQMPA
+1223 
-1230 LERVSLAILTT
+1230 
-1241 IQNGMFQDCTAL
+1241 
-1253 KSVNIPKAVTIGSYA
+1253 
-1268 FQNCTSLP
+1268 
-1276 NFSHGFADLTR
+1276 
-1287 IYQYAFDGC
+1287 
-1296 VGLTEFVANAVTQI
+1296 VTQI
-1310 DARAFQNCTNLR
+1310 NAGVFNGCTNLR
-1322 LINFSSVTDIGDYAF
+1322 VVTLNRVGRANGAIFIDCVSLTEVEMDSITSFTYVLYTGAAF
-1337 SGTAVSGENDVVLGS
+1337 LEG
-1352 AVKKLKYHAFFACTQ
+1352 K
-1367 LTVFRHNAIKQVYA
+1367 
-1381 NAFKDCTNL
+1381 TNL
-1390 QRVYLNGTTYVG
+1390 TR
-1402 GALFMGCAAI
+1402 ASF
-1412 RVIELDALVQLTY
+1412 QL
-1425 TITDSSNPALFD
+1425 
-1437 GLTTLQ
+1437 
-1443 RVSLAALTTMQSKMF
+1443 LAEVQSKMF
-1458 RNCSELHTV
+1458 MGCTGLREV
-1467 NLPSITKVSSYAF
+1467 NLPNVTKVSSYAF

-1519 QQYAFDGINMVNFTV
+1519 QKYAFDGINMVNFTV
-1534 ANTDKS
+1534 ANTDDKS

-1619 AYYFKIFFLN
+1619 AYYFKIFFLDE
-1629 KEEYNNTVAY
+1629 EEYNNTVAFY
-1639 Y
+1639 

>member
-1 MKNVSESFK
+1 MKNVSDSFR
-10 EKIKKPFRRFSI
+10 EKIKQPYRRFSI
-22 RLSIGGTNY
+22 RLVINGAEYN
-31 DENHIETFK
+31 ENHVETFK
-40 IQSSIGNSDM
+40 ITSSIGNSDM

-263 NEHIENEAE
+263 NEHVENEAE
-272 LKAMYN
+272 LKMIYDRS
-278 KNFPYAFIPFE
+278 FPYAYLPFE

-296 HLEVGDLIIVDEL
+296 HIDVGDLVIINEL
-309 VNQKIFTGYTQK
+309 VNQKVFSGQK
-321 YEVGFNAVSDV
+321 THYDIGVNGGESGADV
-332 DSVIFNDT
+332 VIFNDVV
-340 ALPDELTMNETTYVP
+340 LPDELTLNETAYTP
-355 EVITDVTE
+355 EVITNVTE
-363 QPLQLHIISH
+363 QPLKLHVISH
-373 ALEYNGGFKS
+373 TLDYNGGFKS
-383 TFRSECPD
+383 TFRNACPD

-398 SNGVRMEDIIK
+398 SNGVRMEDIIR

-433 GDITEMATKYEQTAE
+433 GDVTEMATKYEQTAD
-448 EIRLVAERLGEDNAQ
+448 EIRLLAERLGDENEQ
-463 LKAMLSVMADQI
+463 LKAQLSVMADQI
-475 TLRVAEIRNEVEV
+475 TLKVAEIRNEVEV
-488 KVSEILQTI
+488 KVSEILQTV
-497 DNISLKVAEI
+497 DSISLKVQEI

-521 ESIRQSVEM
+521 ESIRQSVET

-545 VDSITHTVTAL
+545 VNSITHTVAAL
-556 ENGQETFKT
+556 ESGQETFKT
-565 EINQTVDSIT
+565 
-575 HTVTALENGQET
+575 
-587 FQTQIEQTVDSIT
+587 QIEQTVNSIT
-600 QTITKM
+600 QSVTQIENNMT
-606 EQDTETAFSQIRQEI
+606 TAFAEIRQEI
-621 DSINLEIGAVD
+621 AEINIEVGAFD
-632 KVTGESIVSL
+632 KVTGKEIVAK
-642 INLEPDNIKI
+642 INLSPEA
-652 ESKNIDISGLVT
+652 ISMLAQSLDLTGFVT
-664 FKDLEGNTET
+664 FRDLEGNTET

-739 LLGNDPNS
+739 VMGSDPNS
-747 GGIAIGAH
+747 GGIAIGSH

-776 VEIAAPVIFNGKI
+776 VEIAAPVIFNNKV
-789 YQSATGNV
+789 YQSSTGDV
-797 TENDGY
+797 TEDDGY
-803 ITKAELMEEL
+803 ITKAELVAEL

-856 DEYFRYSYNS
+856 DDYFRYSYNS

-876 KETPLPADYK
+876 KEPPLPADYK
-886 MPDFILFKGAL
+886 MPDFILFQRAL

-921 NAYQIGSFDQTFS
+921 NAYQIGAFDQTFA

-944 SKLYTVAQG
+944 SKLHTVAQS
-953 SFYKCAVL
+953 SFYKNAVL

-969 IVRLGSYT
+969 ILNLGYY
-977 AGGYGVFQ
+977 AGSYGVFQ
-985 ECVNLRMVIFQEG
+985 ECTNLRTVIFQEG
-998 TELEDIGSGL
+998 TELENIGNNL
-1008 FKGCESIERI
+1008 FRGCESLERI
-1018 VLPPIRPYT
+1018 VLPPLRPYS

-1033 GSNLFYG
+1033 GAYLFYG
-1040 CVNLQYADV
+1040 CINLQYADV
-1049 SGLPYIPNS
+1049 SGLPYIPDYN
-1058 AFYNCAL
+1058 FYNCAL
-1065 LSEVKIDKPTAI
+1065 LSEVKIDKPTSI
-1077 NNSAFYGCAALPEIS
+1077 NRYAFYGCESLTDFS
-1092 SESVETVGNSAFQ
+1092 GESVETIGNSAFQ
-1105 NCTSLA
+1105 NCTSLS
-1111 RIYLPKANNIGTYA
+1111 RINLPKVKKTAQRA
-1125 FAGTAIKSEQDVTIS
+1125 FANTAIRTEQDIILDS
-1140 PEVTRINTGAFKD
+1140 EVDLLHTN
-1153 CVQLTSFIHNG
+1153 L
-1164 IAQIYPDAFENCT
+1164 FENCKH
-1177 ELKIVS
+1177 LVS
-1183 LNGTGSVTGAIF
+1183 YRNNMVTQINAGVFNGCTNLRVVQLNRVGRANGAIF
-1195 MGCKK
+1195 IDCVSLTEVEMDSITSFTYVLYTGTAFLEGKTNLTRASFQLLAEVQSKMFMGCTGLRE
-1200 IVSASLDSLPNLTYV
+1200 VNLPN
-1215 INTQSNQA
+1215 
-1223 LFYQMPA
+1223 
-1230 LERVSLAILTT
+1230 
-1241 IQNGMFQDCTAL
+1241 
-1253 KSVNIPKAVTIGSYA
+1253 VTKVKSYA
-1268 FQNCTSLP
+1268 FQNCDAITSCNLD
-1276 NFSHGFADLTR
+1276 FSS
-1287 IYQYAFDGC
+1287 
-1296 VGLTEFVANAVTQI
+1296 LTEI
-1310 DARAFQNCTNLR
+1310 GEYAFQNCTWIRHLDLR
-1322 LINFSSVTDIGDYAF
+1322 NVARIGDYAF
-1337 SGTAVSGENDVVLGS
+1337 DGVDLDSFSISRPSSLSATA
-1352 AVKKLKYHAFFACTQ
+1352 Y
-1367 LTVFRHNAIKQVYA
+1367 VYM
-1381 NAFKDCTNL
+1381 DPYC
-1390 QRVYLNGTTYVG
+1390 
-1402 GALFMGCAAI
+1402 I
-1412 RVIELDALVQLTY
+1412 
-1425 TITDSSNPALFD
+1425 SS
-1437 GLTTLQ
+1437 
-1443 RVSLAALTTMQSKMF
+1443 S
-1458 RNCSELHTV
+1458 
-1467 NLPSITKVSSYAF
+1467 SIT
-1480 QNCVNLRG
+1480 
-1488 FDFTNITQV
+1488 
-1497 DSYAFQNCVGVDQ
+1497 
-1510 VRLRNATRI
+1510 
-1519 QQYAFDGINMVNFTV
+1519 
-1534 ANTDKS
+1534 
-1540 VSFGSYCLASDYI
+1540 
-1553 SVLDLR
+1553 VLDLR
-1559 NMNGCSISANAFT
+1559 NTSHCLLGSNAFT
-1572 NMTNLSAVYFPL
+1572 NMTNLRAVYFPD
-1584 GYLNINSNAFN
+1584 GNLNISSNAFN
-1595 SARNCTFYFASQ
+1595 STRNCTFYFASQ

-1619 AYYFKIFFLN
+1619 AYYFKIFFLDE
-1629 KEEYNNTVAY
+1629 EEYNNTVAFY
-1639 Y
+1639 

>member
-1 MKNVSESFK
+1 MRMKNVSDSFR
-10 EKIKKPFRRFSI
+10 EKIKQPYRRFSI
-22 RLSIGGTNY
+22 RLVINGAEYN
-31 DENHIETFK
+31 ENHVETFK
-40 IQSSIGNSDM
+40 ITSSIGNSDM

-263 NEHIENEAE
+263 NEHVENEAE
-272 LKAMYN
+272 LKMIYDRS
-278 KNFPYAFIPFE
+278 FPYAYLPFE

-296 HLEVGDLIIVDEL
+296 HIDVGDLVIINEL
-309 VNQKIFTGYTQK
+309 VNQKVFSGQK
-321 YEVGFNAVSDV
+321 THYDIGVNGGESGADV
-332 DSVIFNDT
+332 VIFNDVV
-340 ALPDELTMNETTYVP
+340 LPDELTLNETAYTP
-355 EVITDVTE
+355 EVITNVTE
-363 QPLQLHIISH
+363 QPLKLHVISH
-373 ALEYNGGFKS
+373 TLDYNGGFKS
-383 TFRSECPD
+383 TFRNACPD

-398 SNGVRMEDIIK
+398 SNGVRMEDIIR

-433 GDITEMATKYEQTAE
+433 GDVTEMATKYEQTAD
-448 EIRLVAERLGEDNAQ
+448 EIRLLAERLGDENEQ
-463 LKAMLSVMADQI
+463 LKAQLSVMADQI
-475 TLRVAEIRNEVEV
+475 TLKVAEIRNEVEV
-488 KVSEILQTI
+488 KVSEILQTV
-497 DNISLKVAEI
+497 DSISLKVQEI

-521 ESIRQSVEM
+521 ESIRQSVET

-545 VDSITHTVTAL
+545 VNSITHTVAAL
-556 ENGQETFKT
+556 ESGQETFKT
-565 EINQTVDSIT
+565 
-575 HTVTALENGQET
+575 
-587 FQTQIEQTVDSIT
+587 QIEQTVNSIT
-600 QTITKM
+600 QSVTQIENNMT
-606 EQDTETAFSQIRQEI
+606 TAFAEIRQEI
-621 DSINLEIGAVD
+621 AEINIEVGAFD
-632 KVTGESIVSL
+632 KVTGKEIVAK
-642 INLEPDNIKI
+642 INLSPEA
-652 ESKNIDISGLVT
+652 ISMLAQSLDLTGFVT
-664 FKDLEGNTET
+664 FRDLEGNTET

-739 LLGNDPNS
+739 VMGSDPNS
-747 GGIAIGAH
+747 GGIAIGSH

-776 VEIAAPVIFNGKI
+776 VEIAAPVIFNNKV
-789 YQSATGNV
+789 YQSSTGDV
-797 TENDGY
+797 TEDDGY
-803 ITKAELMEEL
+803 ITKAELVAEL

-856 DEYFRYSYNS
+856 DDYFRYSYNS

-876 KETPLPADYK
+876 KEPPLPADYK
-886 MPDFILFKGAL
+886 MPDFILFQRAL

-921 NAYQIGSFDQTFS
+921 NAYQIGAFDQTFA

-944 SKLYTVAQG
+944 SKLHTVAQS
-953 SFYKCAVL
+953 SFYKNAVL

-969 IVRLGSYT
+969 ILNLGYY
-977 AGGYGVFQ
+977 AGSYGVFQ
-985 ECVNLRMVIFQEG
+985 ECTNLRTVIFQEG
-998 TELEDIGSGL
+998 TELENIGNNL
-1008 FKGCESIERI
+1008 FRGCESLERI
-1018 VLPPIRPYT
+1018 VLPPLRPYS

-1033 GSNLFYG
+1033 GAYLFYG
-1040 CVNLQYADV
+1040 CINLQYADV
-1049 SGLPYIPNS
+1049 SGLPYIPDYN
-1058 AFYNCAL
+1058 FYNCAL
-1065 LSEVKIDKPTAI
+1065 LSEVKIDKPTSI
-1077 NNSAFYGCAALPEIS
+1077 NRYAFYGCESLTDFS
-1092 SESVETVGNSAFQ
+1092 GESVETIGNSAFQ
-1105 NCTSLA
+1105 NCTSLS
-1111 RIYLPKANNIGTYA
+1111 RINLPKVKKTAQRA
-1125 FAGTAIKSEQDVTIS
+1125 FANTAIRTEQDIILDS
-1140 PEVTRINTGAFKD
+1140 EVDLLHTN
-1153 CVQLTSFIHNG
+1153 L
-1164 IAQIYPDAFENCT
+1164 FENCKH
-1177 ELKIVS
+1177 LVS
-1183 LNGTGSVTGAIF
+1183 YRNNMVTQINAGVFNGCTNLRVVQLNRVGRANGAIF
-1195 MGCKK
+1195 IDCVSLTEVEMDSITSFTYVLYTGTAFLEGKTNLTRASFQLLAEVQSKMFMGCTGLRE
-1200 IVSASLDSLPNLTYV
+1200 VNLPN
-1215 INTQSNQA
+1215 
-1223 LFYQMPA
+1223 
-1230 LERVSLAILTT
+1230 
-1241 IQNGMFQDCTAL
+1241 
-1253 KSVNIPKAVTIGSYA
+1253 VTKVKSYA
-1268 FQNCTSLP
+1268 FQNCDAITSCNLD
-1276 NFSHGFADLTR
+1276 FSS
-1287 IYQYAFDGC
+1287 
-1296 VGLTEFVANAVTQI
+1296 LTEI
-1310 DARAFQNCTNLR
+1310 GEYAFQNCTWIRHLDLR
-1322 LINFSSVTDIGDYAF
+1322 NVARIGDYAF
-1337 SGTAVSGENDVVLGS
+1337 DGVDLDSFSISRPSSLSATA
-1352 AVKKLKYHAFFACTQ
+1352 Y
-1367 LTVFRHNAIKQVYA
+1367 VYM
-1381 NAFKDCTNL
+1381 DPYC
-1390 QRVYLNGTTYVG
+1390 
-1402 GALFMGCAAI
+1402 I
-1412 RVIELDALVQLTY
+1412 
-1425 TITDSSNPALFD
+1425 SS
-1437 GLTTLQ
+1437 
-1443 RVSLAALTTMQSKMF
+1443 S
-1458 RNCSELHTV
+1458 
-1467 NLPSITKVSSYAF
+1467 SIT
-1480 QNCVNLRG
+1480 
-1488 FDFTNITQV
+1488 
-1497 DSYAFQNCVGVDQ
+1497 
-1510 VRLRNATRI
+1510 
-1519 QQYAFDGINMVNFTV
+1519 
-1534 ANTDKS
+1534 
-1540 VSFGSYCLASDYI
+1540 
-1553 SVLDLR
+1553 VLDLR
-1559 NMNGCSISANAFT
+1559 NTSHCLLGSNAFT
-1572 NMTNLSAVYFPL
+1572 NMTNLRAVYFPD
-1584 GYLNINSNAFN
+1584 GNLNISSNAFN
-1595 SARNCTFYFASQ
+1595 STRNCTFYFASQ

-1619 AYYFKIFFLN
+1619 AYYFKIFFLDE
-1629 KEEYNNTVAY
+1629 EEYNNTVAFY
-1639 Y
+1639 

>member
-383 TFRSECPD
+383 TFRNACPD

-398 SNGVRMEDIIK
+398 SNGVRMEDIIR

-433 GDITEMATKYEQTAE
+433 GDVTEMATKYEQTAD
-448 EIRLVAERLGEDNAQ
+448 EIRLLAERLGDENEQ
-463 LKAMLSVMADQI
+463 LKAQLSVMADQI
-475 TLRVAEIRNEVEV
+475 TLKVAEIRNEVEV
-488 KVSEILQTI
+488 KVSEILQTV
-497 DNISLKVAEI
+497 DSISLKVQEI
-507 DGVKEKVGQIEITS
+507 DGLKEKVGQIEITS
-521 ESIRQSVEM
+521 ESIRQSVET

-545 VDSITHTVTAL
+545 VNSITHTVAAL
-556 ENGQETFKT
+556 ESGQETFKT
-565 EINQTVDSIT
+565 
-575 HTVTALENGQET
+575 
-587 FQTQIEQTVDSIT
+587 QIEQTVNSIT
-600 QTITKM
+600 QSVTQIENNMT
-606 EQDTETAFSQIRQEI
+606 TAFAEIRQEI
-621 DSINLEIGAVD
+621 AEINIEVGAFD
-632 KVTGESIVSL
+632 KVTGKEIVAK
-642 INLEPDNIKI
+642 INLSPEA
-652 ESKNIDISGLVT
+652 ISMLAQSLDLTGFVT
-664 FKDLEGNTET
+664 FRDLEGNTET

-690 STPNS
+690 STPDSNS
-695 SSNLTITDSG
+695 QLIITDSG
-705 IEINSDESGDFIV
+705 IRIDSDESGDFLV

-739 LLGNDPNS
+739 VLGNDPNS

-856 DEYFRYSYNS
+856 DEYFRYSYNKS
-866 TQRTCYPNVK
+866 QRTCYPNVK
-876 KETPLPADYK
+876 KEPSLPADYM
-886 MPDFILFKGAL
+886 MPDFLLFQGAL
-897 YEVVTTGSSSLYK
+897 YEVVNTGSSSLYK

-921 NAYQIGSFDQTFS
+921 NAYQIGAFDQTFA

-944 SKLYTVAQG
+944 SKLHTVAQS
-953 SFYKCAVL
+953 SFYKNAVL

-969 IVRLGSYT
+969 ILNLGYY
-977 AGGYGVFQ
+977 AGSYGVFQ
-985 ECVNLRMVIFQEG
+985 ECTNLRTVIFQEG
-998 TELEDIGSGL
+998 TELENIGNNL
-1008 FKGCESIERI
+1008 FRGCESLERI
-1018 VLPPIRPYT
+1018 VLPPLRPYS

-1033 GSNLFYG
+1033 GYYLGSYLFYG
-1040 CVNLQYADV
+1040 CKGLKYADV
-1049 SGLPYIPNS
+1049 SGLPYIPNY
-1058 AFYNCAL
+1058 AFYECAL
-1065 LSEVKIDKPTAI
+1065 LAEVKIDKPTSI
-1077 NNSAFYGCAALPEIS
+1077 NQYAFYGCESLTDFS
-1092 SESVETVGNSAFQ
+1092 GESVETIGNSAFQ
-1105 NCTSLA
+1105 NCTSLSL
-1111 RIYLPKANNIGTYA
+1111 INLPKVKKTAQRA
-1125 FAGTAIKSEQDVTIS
+1125 FANTAIRTEQDIILDS
-1140 PEVTRINTGAFKD
+1140 EVDLLHTD
-1153 CVQLTSFIHNG
+1153 L
-1164 IAQIYPDAFENCT
+1164 FENCKH
-1177 ELKIVS
+1177 LVS
-1183 LNGTGSVTGAIF
+1183 YRNN
-1195 MGCKK
+1195 M
-1200 IVSASLDSLPNLTYV
+1200 
-1215 INTQSNQA
+1215 
-1223 LFYQMPA
+1223 
-1230 LERVSLAILTT
+1230 
-1241 IQNGMFQDCTAL
+1241 
-1253 KSVNIPKAVTIGSYA
+1253 
-1268 FQNCTSLP
+1268 
-1276 NFSHGFADLTR
+1276 
-1287 IYQYAFDGC
+1287 
-1296 VGLTEFVANAVTQI
+1296 VTQI
-1310 DARAFQNCTNLR
+1310 NAGVFNGCTNLR
-1322 LINFSSVTDIGDYAF
+1322 VVQLNRVGRANGAIFIDCVSLTEVEMDSITSFTYVLYTGAAF
-1337 SGTAVSGENDVVLGS
+1337 LEG
-1352 AVKKLKYHAFFACTQ
+1352 K
-1367 LTVFRHNAIKQVYA
+1367 
-1381 NAFKDCTNL
+1381 TNL
-1390 QRVYLNGTTYVG
+1390 TR
-1402 GALFMGCAAI
+1402 ASF
-1412 RVIELDALVQLTY
+1412 QL
-1425 TITDSSNPALFD
+1425 
-1437 GLTTLQ
+1437 
-1443 RVSLAALTTMQSKMF
+1443 LAEVQSKMF
-1458 RNCSELHTV
+1458 MGCTGLREV
-1467 NLPSITKVSSYAF
+1467 NLPNVTKVSSYAF

-1534 ANTDKS
+1534 ANTDDKS

-1619 AYYFKIFFLN
+1619 AYYFKIFFLDE
-1629 KEEYNNTVAY
+1629 EEYNNTVAFY
-1639 Y
+1639 

>member
-433 GDITEMATKYEQTAE
+433 GDITEMATKYEQTAD
-448 EIRLVAERLGEDNAQ
+448 EIRLVAERLGDENEQ

-632 KVTGESIVSL
+632 KITGERIVSM
-642 INLEPDNIKI
+642 INMEPDNIKI
-652 ESKNIDISGLVT
+652 ESKNIDITGIVT

-690 STPNS
+690 STPDSNS
-695 SSNLTITDSG
+695 QLIITDSG
-705 IEINSDESGDFIV
+705 IRIDSDESGDFLV

-739 LLGNDPNS
+739 VLGNDPNS

-824 GGTGGSGSETV
+824 GGSTGSGSEMV
-835 GDLNI
+835 GDLKT
-840 VIDKAVDNSE
+840 VIEKAVDNPQ

-856 DEYFRYSYNS
+856 DEYFRYSYNKS
-866 TQRTCYPNVK
+866 QRTCYPNVK
-876 KETPLPADYK
+876 KETPLPADYM
-886 MPDFILFKGAL
+886 MPDFILFQGAL
-897 YEVVTTGSSSLYK
+897 FEVVNTGSSSLWK
-910 NQSVD
+910 NQTVD
-915 TFTINV
+915 TLTINI
-921 NAYQIGSFDQTFS
+921 NAYQIGTFDATFS
-934 VRKLAIKNKN
+934 LRKLAIKNKN
-944 SKLYTVAQG
+944 GKLHTVAQS
-953 SFYKCAVL
+953 SFYKNAVL

-969 IVRLGSYT
+969 ILNLGYY

-985 ECVNLRMVIFQEG
+985 ECTNLRTVIFQEG
-998 TELEDIGSGL
+998 TELENIGNNL
-1008 FKGCESIERI
+1008 FRGCESLERI
-1018 VLPPIRPYT
+1018 VLPPLRPYS

-1033 GSNLFYG
+1033 GSYLFYG
-1040 CVNLQYADV
+1040 CKGLKYADV
-1049 SGLPYIPNS
+1049 SGLPYIPNY
-1058 AFYNCAL
+1058 AFYECAL
-1065 LSEVKIDKPTAI
+1065 LAEVKIDKPTSI
-1077 NNSAFYGCAALPEIS
+1077 NQYAFYGCESLTDFS
-1092 SESVETVGNSAFQ
+1092 GESVETIGNSAFQ
-1105 NCTSLA
+1105 NCTSLSL
-1111 RIYLPKANNIGTYA
+1111 INLPKVKKTAQRA
-1125 FAGTAIKSEQDVTIS
+1125 FANTAIRTEQDIILDS
-1140 PEVTRINTGAFKD
+1140 EVDLLHTN
-1153 CVQLTSFIHNG
+1153 L
-1164 IAQIYPDAFENCT
+1164 FENCKH
-1177 ELKIVS
+1177 LVS
-1183 LNGTGSVTGAIF
+1183 YRNNMVTQINAGVFNGCTNLRVVQLNRVGRANGAIF
-1195 MGCKK
+1195 IDCVSLTEVEMDSITSFTYVLYTGTAFLEGKTNLTRASFQLLAEVQSKMFMGCTGLRE
-1200 IVSASLDSLPNLTYV
+1200 VNLPN
-1215 INTQSNQA
+1215 
-1223 LFYQMPA
+1223 
-1230 LERVSLAILTT
+1230 
-1241 IQNGMFQDCTAL
+1241 
-1253 KSVNIPKAVTIGSYA
+1253 VTKVKSYA
-1268 FQNCTSLP
+1268 FQNCDAITSCNLD
-1276 NFSHGFADLTR
+1276 FSS
-1287 IYQYAFDGC
+1287 
-1296 VGLTEFVANAVTQI
+1296 LTEI
-1310 DARAFQNCTNLR
+1310 GEYAFQNCTW
-1322 LINFSSVTDIGDYAF
+1322 I
-1337 SGTAVSGENDVVLGS
+1337 
-1352 AVKKLKYHAFFACTQ
+1352 
-1367 LTVFRHNAIKQVYA
+1367 RH
-1381 NAFKDCTNL
+1381 
-1390 QRVYLNGTTYVG
+1390 
-1402 GALFMGCAAI
+1402 
-1412 RVIELDALVQLTY
+1412 LD
-1425 TITDSSNPALFD
+1425 
-1437 GLTTLQ
+1437 
-1443 RVSLAALTTMQSKMF
+1443 
-1458 RNCSELHTV
+1458 
-1467 NLPSITKVSSYAF
+1467 
-1480 QNCVNLRG
+1480 
-1488 FDFTNITQV
+1488 
-1497 DSYAFQNCVGVDQ
+1497 
-1510 VRLRNATRI
+1510 LRNVAWI
-1519 QQYAFDGINMVNFTV
+1519 DNYAFDGV
-1534 ANTDKS
+1534 DLD
-1540 VSFGSYCLASDYI
+1540 SFSISRPSSLSATAYVYMRPYCI
-1553 SVLDLR
+1553 SSSSITVLDLR
-1559 NMNGCSISANAFT
+1559 NTSHCLLGSNAFT
-1572 NMTNLSAVYFPL
+1572 NMTNLRAVYFPD
-1584 GYLNINSNAFN
+1584 GNLNISSNAFN
-1595 SARNCTFYFASQ
+1595 STRNCTFYFASQ

-1619 AYYFKIFFLN
+1619 AYYFKIFFLDE
-1629 KEEYNNTVAY
+1629 EEYNNTVAFY
-1639 Y
+1639 

>member
-1 MKNVSESFK
+1 MRMKNVSDSFR
-10 EKIKKPFRRFSI
+10 EKIKQPYRRFSI
-22 RLSIGGTNY
+22 RLVINGAEYN
-31 DENHIETFK
+31 ENHVETFK
-40 IQSSIGNSDM
+40 ITSSIGNSDM

-296 HLEVGDLIIVDEL
+296 HIEVGDLIIINEV
-309 VNQKIFTGYTQK
+309 VNQKVFTGQK
-321 YEVGFNAVSDV
+321 THYEMGVNGGATGADV
-332 DSVIFNDT
+332 VIFNDT
-340 ALPDELTMNETTYVP
+340 VLLEEITLNDTVYMP
-355 EVITDVTE
+355 EVITNITE
-363 QPLQLHIISH
+363 QPLKLHIISH
-373 ALEYNGGFKS
+373 TLDYNGGFKS
-383 TFRSECPD
+383 TFRNACPD
-391 ESMLSVG
+391 ETMLSVG

-419 VENDRILGMVAKLN
+419 IENDRILGMVAKLN
-433 GDITEMATKYEQTAE
+433 GDVTEMATKYEQTAD

-463 LKAMLSVMADQI
+463 LKAQLSVMADQI
-475 TLRVAEIRNEVEV
+475 TLKVAEIRNEVEV

-507 DGVKEKVGQIEITS
+507 DGVKEKIGQIEITS
-521 ESIRQSVEM
+521 ESIRQSVET

-536 TGISEINQT
+536 TGISEIEQT
-545 VDSITHTVTAL
+545 VGSITHTVAQL
-556 ENGQETFKT
+556 KNGNEN
-565 EINQTVDSIT
+565 
-575 HTVTALENGQET
+575 
-587 FQTQIEQTVDSIT
+587 FQSQIEQTVDSIT

-705 IEINSDESGDFIV
+705 IEINSDESGDFIK

-739 LLGNDPNS
+739 VLGNDPNS

-789 YQSATGNV
+789 YHSSTGNV
-797 TENDGY
+797 TDDDGY
-803 ITKAELMEEL
+803 VTKAELMEEL
-813 EKWEPEGGGDA
+813 GKWEPEGGGD
-824 GGTGGSGSETV
+824 GSTTGSGSEMV

-840 VIDKAVDNSE
+840 VIDKAVANPD

-856 DEYFRYSYNS
+856 DEYFRYSYNKS
-866 TQRTCYPNVK
+866 QRTCYPNVK
-876 KETPLPADYK
+876 KEPSLPADYM
-886 MPDFILFKGAL
+886 MPDFLLFQGAL
-897 YEVVTTGSSSLYK
+897 YEVVNTGSSSLYK

-921 NAYQIGSFDQTFS
+921 NAYQIGAFDQTFS
-934 VRKLAIKNKN
+934 VRKIAIKNPN
-944 SKLYTVAQG
+944 SKLNTVVQS
-953 SFYKCAVL
+953 SFYKNAVL

-969 IVRLGSYT
+969 ILNLGYY
-977 AGGYGVFQ
+977 AGSYGVFQ
-985 ECVNLRMVIFQEG
+985 ECTNLRTVIFQEG
-998 TELEDIGSGL
+998 TELENIGNNL
-1008 FKGCESIERI
+1008 FRGCESLERI
-1018 VLPPIRPYT
+1018 VLPPLRPYS

-1033 GSNLFYG
+1033 GSYLFYG
-1040 CVNLQYADV
+1040 CKGLKYADV
-1049 SGLPYIPNS
+1049 SGLPYIPDY
-1058 AFYNCAL
+1058 AFYECAL
-1065 LSEVKIDKPTAI
+1065 LAEVKIDKPTSI
-1077 NNSAFYGCAALPEIS
+1077 NQYAFYGCESLTDFS
-1092 SESVETVGNSAFQ
+1092 GESVETIGNSAFQ
-1105 NCTSLA
+1105 NCTSLSL
-1111 RIYLPKANNIGTYA
+1111 INLPKVKKTAQRA
-1125 FAGTAIKSEQDVTIS
+1125 FANTAIRTEQDIILDS
-1140 PEVTRINTGAFKD
+1140 EVDLLHTN
-1153 CVQLTSFIHNG
+1153 L
-1164 IAQIYPDAFENCT
+1164 FENCKH
-1177 ELKIVS
+1177 LVS
-1183 LNGTGSVTGAIF
+1183 YRNNMVTQINAGVFNGCTNLRVVTLNRVGRANGAIF
-1195 MGCKK
+1195 IDCVSLTEVEMDSITSFTYVLYTGTAFLEGKTNLTRASFQLLAEVQSKMFMGCTGLRE
-1200 IVSASLDSLPNLTYV
+1200 VNLPN
-1215 INTQSNQA
+1215 
-1223 LFYQMPA
+1223 
-1230 LERVSLAILTT
+1230 
-1241 IQNGMFQDCTAL
+1241 
-1253 KSVNIPKAVTIGSYA
+1253 VTKVKSYA
-1268 FQNCTSLP
+1268 FQNCDAIISCNLD
-1276 NFSHGFADLTR
+1276 FSS
-1287 IYQYAFDGC
+1287 
-1296 VGLTEFVANAVTQI
+1296 LTEIGAY
-1310 DARAFQNCTNLR
+1310 AFQNCTW
-1322 LINFSSVTDIGDYAF
+1322 I
-1337 SGTAVSGENDVVLGS
+1337 
-1352 AVKKLKYHAFFACTQ
+1352 
-1367 LTVFRHNAIKQVYA
+1367 RH
-1381 NAFKDCTNL
+1381 
-1390 QRVYLNGTTYVG
+1390 
-1402 GALFMGCAAI
+1402 
-1412 RVIELDALVQLTY
+1412 LD
-1425 TITDSSNPALFD
+1425 
-1437 GLTTLQ
+1437 
-1443 RVSLAALTTMQSKMF
+1443 
-1458 RNCSELHTV
+1458 
-1467 NLPSITKVSSYAF
+1467 
-1480 QNCVNLRG
+1480 
-1488 FDFTNITQV
+1488 
-1497 DSYAFQNCVGVDQ
+1497 
-1510 VRLRNATRI
+1510 LRNVAQI
-1519 QQYAFDGINMVNFTV
+1519 DNYAFDGV
-1534 ANTDKS
+1534 DLD
-1540 VSFGSYCLASDYI
+1540 SFSISRPSSLSATAYVYMNPYCI
-1553 SVLDLR
+1553 SSSSITVLDLR
-1559 NMNGCSISANAFT
+1559 NTSHCLLGSNAFT
-1572 NMTNLSAVYFPL
+1572 NMTNLRAVYFPD
-1584 GYLNINSNAFN
+1584 GNLNISSNAFN
-1595 SARNCTFYFASQ
+1595 STRNCTFYFASQ

-1619 AYYFKIFFLN
+1619 AYYFKIFFLDE
-1629 KEEYNNTVAY
+1629 EEYNNTVAFY
-1639 Y
+1639 

>member
-1 MKNVSESFK
+1 MDGSILQPDRKVGGHMKNVSESFK

-263 NEHIENEAE
+263 NEHVENEAE
-272 LKAMYN
+272 LKMIYDRS
-278 KNFPYAFIPFE
+278 FPYAYLPFE

-296 HLEVGDLIIVDEL
+296 HIEVGDLIIVNEV
-309 VNQKIFTGYTQK
+309 VNQKVFTGQK
-321 YEVGFNAVSDV
+321 THYEMGVNSGATGADV
-332 DSVIFNDT
+332 MIFNDT
-340 ALPDELTMNETTYVP
+340 VLLEEITLNDTVYTP
-355 EVITDVTE
+355 EVITNITE
-363 QPLQLHIISH
+363 QRLKLHVISH
-373 ALEYNGGFKS
+373 TLEYNGGFKS
-383 TFRSECPD
+383 TFRNACPD

-398 SNGVRMEDIIK
+398 SNGVRMEDIIR

-433 GDITEMATKYEQTAE
+433 GDVTEMATKYEQTAD
-448 EIRLVAERLGEDNAQ
+448 EIRLLAERLGDENEQ
-463 LKAMLSVMADQI
+463 LKAQLSVMADQI
-475 TLRVAEIRNEVEV
+475 TLKVAEIRNEVEV
-488 KVSEILQTI
+488 KVSEILQTV
-497 DNISLKVAEI
+497 DSISLKVAEI
-507 DGVKEKVGQIEITS
+507 DGVKEKIGQIEITS
-521 ESIRQSVEM
+521 ESIRQSVET

-690 STPNS
+690 STPDSNS
-695 SSNLTITDSG
+695 QLIITDSG
-705 IEINSDESGDFIV
+705 IRIDSDESGDFLV

-739 LLGNDPNS
+739 VLGNDPNS

-797 TENDGY
+797 TENDSY

-813 EKWEPEGGGDA
+813 EKWEPEGGGD
-824 GGTGGSGSETV
+824 GSTTGSGSEMV

-840 VIDKAVDNSE
+840 VIDKAVANPD

-856 DEYFRYSYNS
+856 DEYFRYSYNKS
-866 TQRTCYPNVK
+866 QRTCYPNVK
-876 KETPLPADYK
+876 KEPSLPADYM
-886 MPDFILFKGAL
+886 MPDFLLFQGAL
-897 YEVVTTGSSSLYK
+897 YEVVNTGSSSLYK

-921 NAYQIGSFDQTFS
+921 NAYQIGTFDATFS
-934 VRKLAIKNKN
+934 LRKLAIKNKN
-944 SKLYTVAQG
+944 SKLHTVAQS
-953 SFYKCAVL
+953 SFYKCSTL
-961 EEVELPKS
+961 EEAELPKS
-969 IVRLGSYT
+969 ISALGSYF
-977 AGGYGVFQ
+977 GSYGVFQ
-985 ECVNLRMVIFQEG
+985 ECTNLRTVIFQEG
-998 TELEDIGSGL
+998 TELENLGNNL
-1008 FKGCESIERI
+1008 FRGCESLERI
-1018 VLPPIRPYT
+1018 VLPPLRPYS

-1033 GSNLFYG
+1033 GSYLFYG
-1040 CVNLQYADV
+1040 CKGLKYADV
-1049 SGLPYIPNS
+1049 SGLPYIPNY
-1058 AFYNCAL
+1058 AFYECAL
-1065 LSEVKIDKPTAI
+1065 LAEVKIDKPTSI
-1077 NNSAFYGCAALPEIS
+1077 NQYAFYGCESLTDFS
-1092 SESVETVGNSAFQ
+1092 GESVETIGNSAFQ
-1105 NCTSLA
+1105 NCTSLSL
-1111 RIYLPKANNIGTYA
+1111 INLPKVKKTAQRA
-1125 FAGTAIKSEQDVTIS
+1125 FANTAIRTEQDIILDS
-1140 PEVTRINTGAFKD
+1140 EVDLLHTN
-1153 CVQLTSFIHNG
+1153 L
-1164 IAQIYPDAFENCT
+1164 FENCKH
-1177 ELKIVS
+1177 LVS
-1183 LNGTGSVTGAIF
+1183 YRNN
-1195 MGCKK
+1195 M
-1200 IVSASLDSLPNLTYV
+1200 
-1215 INTQSNQA
+1215 
-1223 LFYQMPA
+1223 
-1230 LERVSLAILTT
+1230 
-1241 IQNGMFQDCTAL
+1241 
-1253 KSVNIPKAVTIGSYA
+1253 
-1268 FQNCTSLP
+1268 
-1276 NFSHGFADLTR
+1276 
-1287 IYQYAFDGC
+1287 
-1296 VGLTEFVANAVTQI
+1296 VTQI
-1310 DARAFQNCTNLR
+1310 NAGVFNGCTNLR
-1322 LINFSSVTDIGDYAF
+1322 VVTLNRVGRANGAIFIDCVSLTEVEMDSITSFTYVLYT
-1337 SGTAVSGENDVVLGS
+1337 GTAFLEG
-1352 AVKKLKYHAFFACTQ
+1352 K
-1367 LTVFRHNAIKQVYA
+1367 
-1381 NAFKDCTNL
+1381 TNL
-1390 QRVYLNGTTYVG
+1390 TR
-1402 GALFMGCAAI
+1402 ASF
-1412 RVIELDALVQLTY
+1412 QL
-1425 TITDSSNPALFD
+1425 
-1437 GLTTLQ
+1437 
-1443 RVSLAALTTMQSKMF
+1443 LAEVQSKMF
-1458 RNCSELHTV
+1458 MGCTGLREV
-1467 NLPSITKVSSYAF
+1467 NIPSVTKVKSYAF

-1519 QQYAFDGINMVNFTV
+1519 RQYAFDGINMVNFTV
-1534 ANTDKS
+1534 ANTDDKS

-1607 AHYNEQTAYNKG
+1607 AHYDEQTAYNKG

-1629 KEEYNNTVAY
+1629 KEEYNNTVAFY
-1639 Y
+1639 

>member
-263 NEHIENEAE
+263 NEHIENETE

-433 GDITEMATKYEQTAE
+433 GDITEMATKYEQTAD
-448 EIRLVAERLGEDNAQ
+448 EIRLLAERLGDENEQ
-463 LKAMLSVMADQI
+463 LKAQLSVMADQI
-475 TLRVAEIRNEVEV
+475 TLKVAEIRNEVEV
-488 KVSEILQTI
+488 KVSEILQTV
-497 DNISLKVAEI
+497 DSISLKVAEI
-507 DGVKEKVGQIEITS
+507 DGVKEKIGQIEITS
-521 ESIRQSVEM
+521 ESIRQSVET

-690 STPNS
+690 STPDSNS
-695 SSNLTITDSG
+695 QLIITDSG
-705 IEINSDESGDFIV
+705 IRIDSDESGDFLV

-739 LLGNDPNS
+739 VLGNDPNS

-769 QANRAGR
+769 QANRAGK

-789 YQSATGNV
+789 YHSSTGNV
-797 TENDGY
+797 TDDDGY
-803 ITKAELMEEL
+803 VTKAELMEEL

-824 GGTGGSGSETV
+824 GGSTGSGSEMV
-835 GDLNI
+835 GDLKT
-840 VIDKAVDNSE
+840 VIEKAVDNPQ

-856 DEYFRYSYNS
+856 DEYFRYSYNKS
-866 TQRTCYPNVK
+866 QRTCYPNVK
-876 KETPLPADYK
+876 KETPLPADYM
-886 MPDFILFKGAL
+886 MPDFILFQGAL
-897 YEVVTTGSSSLYK
+897 FEVVNTGSSSLWK
-910 NQSVD
+910 NQTVD
-915 TFTINV
+915 TLTINI
-921 NAYQIGSFDQTFS
+921 NAYQIGTFDATFS
-934 VRKLAIKNKN
+934 LRKLAIKNKN
-944 SKLYTVAQG
+944 SKLHTVAQS
-953 SFYKCAVL
+953 SFYKCSTL
-961 EEVELPKS
+961 EEAELPKS
-969 IVRLGSYT
+969 ISALGSYF
-977 AGGYGVFQ
+977 GSYGVFQ
-985 ECVNLRMVIFQEG
+985 ECTNLRTVIFQEG
-998 TELEDIGSGL
+998 TELENIGYNL
-1008 FKGCESIERI
+1008 FRGCESLERI
-1018 VLPPIRPYT
+1018 VLPPLRPYS

-1033 GSNLFYG
+1033 GSYLFYG
-1040 CVNLQYADV
+1040 CKGLKYADV
-1049 SGLPYIPNS
+1049 SGLPYIPNY
-1058 AFYNCAL
+1058 AFYECAL
-1065 LSEVKIDKPTAI
+1065 LAEVKIDKPTSI
-1077 NNSAFYGCAALPEIS
+1077 NQYAFYGCESLTDFS
-1092 SESVETVGNSAFQ
+1092 GESVETIGNSAFQ
-1105 NCTSLA
+1105 NCTSLS
-1111 RIYLPKANNIGTYA
+1111 RINLPKVKKTAQRA
-1125 FAGTAIKSEQDVTIS
+1125 FANTAIRTEQDIILDS
-1140 PEVTRINTGAFKD
+1140 EVDLLHTN
-1153 CVQLTSFIHNG
+1153 L
-1164 IAQIYPDAFENCT
+1164 FENCKH
-1177 ELKIVS
+1177 LVS
-1183 LNGTGSVTGAIF
+1183 YRNN
-1195 MGCKK
+1195 M
-1200 IVSASLDSLPNLTYV
+1200 
-1215 INTQSNQA
+1215 
-1223 LFYQMPA
+1223 
-1230 LERVSLAILTT
+1230 
-1241 IQNGMFQDCTAL
+1241 
-1253 KSVNIPKAVTIGSYA
+1253 
-1268 FQNCTSLP
+1268 
-1276 NFSHGFADLTR
+1276 
-1287 IYQYAFDGC
+1287 
-1296 VGLTEFVANAVTQI
+1296 VTQI
-1310 DARAFQNCTNLR
+1310 NAGVFNGCTNLR
-1322 LINFSSVTDIGDYAF
+1322 VVTLNRVGRANGAIFIDCVSLTEVEMDSITSFTYVLYT
-1337 SGTAVSGENDVVLGS
+1337 GTAFLEG
-1352 AVKKLKYHAFFACTQ
+1352 K
-1367 LTVFRHNAIKQVYA
+1367 
-1381 NAFKDCTNL
+1381 TNL
-1390 QRVYLNGTTYVG
+1390 TR
-1402 GALFMGCAAI
+1402 ASF
-1412 RVIELDALVQLTY
+1412 QL
-1425 TITDSSNPALFD
+1425 
-1437 GLTTLQ
+1437 
-1443 RVSLAALTTMQSKMF
+1443 LAEVQSKMF
-1458 RNCSELHTV
+1458 MGCTGLREV
-1467 NLPSITKVSSYAF
+1467 NLPNVTKVSSYAF

-1534 ANTDKS
+1534 ANTDDKS

-1619 AYYFKIFFLN
+1619 AYYFKIFFLDE
-1629 KEEYNNTVAY
+1629 EEYNNTVAFY
-1639 Y
+1639 

>member
-97 VQSDSVEKTK
+97 VQSDFVEKTK

-433 GDITEMATKYEQTAE
+433 GDITEMATKYEQTAD

-463 LKAMLSVMADQI
+463 LKAQLSVMADQI
-475 TLRVAEIRNEVEV
+475 TLKVAEIRNEVEV

-545 VDSITHTVTAL
+545 VDSITHTVAQL
-556 ENGQETFKT
+556 KNGNEN
-565 EINQTVDSIT
+565 
-575 HTVTALENGQET
+575 
-587 FQTQIEQTVDSIT
+587 FQSQIEQTVDSIT

-813 EKWEPEGGGDA
+813 EKWEPEGGGD
-824 GGTGGSGSETV
+824 GSTTGSGSEMV

-840 VIDKAVDNSE
+840 VIDKAVANPD

-856 DEYFRYSYNS
+856 DEYFRYSYNKS
-866 TQRTCYPNVK
+866 QRTCYPNVK
-876 KETPLPADYK
+876 KEPSLPADYM
-886 MPDFILFKGAL
+886 MPDFLLFQGAL
-897 YEVVTTGSSSLYK
+897 YEVVNTGSSSLWK
-910 NQSVD
+910 NQTVD
-915 TFTINV
+915 TFTINI
-921 NAYQIGSFDQTFS
+921 NAYQIGTFDATFS
-934 VRKLAIKNKN
+934 LRKLAIKNKN
-944 SKLYTVAQG
+944 SKLHTVAQS
-953 SFYKCAVL
+953 SFYKCSTL
-961 EEVELPKS
+961 EEAELPKS
-969 IVRLGSYT
+969 ISALGSYF
-977 AGGYGVFQ
+977 GSYGVFQ
-985 ECVNLRMVIFQEG
+985 ECTNLRTVIFQEG
-998 TELEDIGSGL
+998 TELENLGNNL
-1008 FKGCESIERI
+1008 FRGCESLERI
-1018 VLPPIRPYT
+1018 VLPPLRPYS

-1033 GSNLFYG
+1033 GSYLFYG
-1040 CVNLQYADV
+1040 CKGLKYADV
-1049 SGLPYIPNS
+1049 SGLPYIPNY
-1058 AFYNCAL
+1058 AFYECAL
-1065 LSEVKIDKPTAI
+1065 LAEVKIDKPTSI
-1077 NNSAFYGCAALPEIS
+1077 NQYAFYGCESLTDFS
-1092 SESVETVGNSAFQ
+1092 GESVETIGNSAFQ
-1105 NCTSLA
+1105 NCTSLSL
-1111 RIYLPKANNIGTYA
+1111 INLPKVKKTAQRA
-1125 FAGTAIKSEQDVTIS
+1125 FANTAIRTEQDIILDS
-1140 PEVTRINTGAFKD
+1140 EVDLLHTN
-1153 CVQLTSFIHNG
+1153 L
-1164 IAQIYPDAFENCT
+1164 FENCKH
-1177 ELKIVS
+1177 LVS
-1183 LNGTGSVTGAIF
+1183 YRNNMVTQINAGVFNGCTNLRVVQLNRVGRANGAIF
-1195 MGCKK
+1195 IDCVSLTEVEMDSITSFTYVLYTGTAFLEGKTNLTRASFQLLAEVQSKMFMGCTGLRE
-1200 IVSASLDSLPNLTYV
+1200 VNLPN
-1215 INTQSNQA
+1215 
-1223 LFYQMPA
+1223 
-1230 LERVSLAILTT
+1230 
-1241 IQNGMFQDCTAL
+1241 
-1253 KSVNIPKAVTIGSYA
+1253 VTKVKSYA
-1268 FQNCTSLP
+1268 FQNCDAITSCNLD
-1276 NFSHGFADLTR
+1276 FSS
-1287 IYQYAFDGC
+1287 
-1296 VGLTEFVANAVTQI
+1296 LTEIGAY
-1310 DARAFQNCTNLR
+1310 AFQNCTW
-1322 LINFSSVTDIGDYAF
+1322 I
-1337 SGTAVSGENDVVLGS
+1337 
-1352 AVKKLKYHAFFACTQ
+1352 
-1367 LTVFRHNAIKQVYA
+1367 RH
-1381 NAFKDCTNL
+1381 
-1390 QRVYLNGTTYVG
+1390 
-1402 GALFMGCAAI
+1402 
-1412 RVIELDALVQLTY
+1412 LD
-1425 TITDSSNPALFD
+1425 
-1437 GLTTLQ
+1437 
-1443 RVSLAALTTMQSKMF
+1443 
-1458 RNCSELHTV
+1458 
-1467 NLPSITKVSSYAF
+1467 
-1480 QNCVNLRG
+1480 
-1488 FDFTNITQV
+1488 
-1497 DSYAFQNCVGVDQ
+1497 
-1510 VRLRNATRI
+1510 LRNVAQI
-1519 QQYAFDGINMVNFTV
+1519 GNYAFDGV
-1534 ANTDKS
+1534 DLD
-1540 VSFGSYCLASDYI
+1540 SFSISRPSSLSATAYVYMDPYCI
-1553 SVLDLR
+1553 SSSSITVLDLR
-1559 NMNGCSISANAFT
+1559 NTSHCLLRSNAFT
-1572 NMTNLSAVYFPL
+1572 NMTNLRAVYFPD
-1584 GYLNINSNAFN
+1584 GNLNISSNAFN
-1595 SARNCTFYFASQ
+1595 STRNCTFYFASQ
-1607 AHYNEQTAYNKG
+1607 ANYNEQTAYNKG
-1619 AYYFKIFFLN
+1619 AYYFKNFFLDE
-1629 KEEYNNTVAY
+1629 EEYNNTVAFY
-1639 Y
+1639 

>member
-10 EKIKKPFRRFSI
+10 EKIKKPFRRFSM
-22 RLSIGGTNY
+22 RVSIGGINY
-31 DENHIETFK
+31 DENHVETFK

-58 DNLQLSLINNENYN
+58 DSLQLSLINNTDYVFRDNE
-72 FPEGAPITIFVA
+72 PIFLHLT
-84 LEGEQELCLGKFY
+84 LEGEQEICLGKFY
-97 VQSDSVEKTK
+97 VDADSVERTK
-107 MVTKVDAFGIAGK
+107 MNTTVSALGVAGR
-120 LAETEYT
+120 LSETEYVT
-127 TNLTFPTSILN
+127 DLIFPATLLN
-138 MINELETK
+138 IVNELETR
-146 YNLEFVNKDVLPN
+146 YNLEFLNKDLLPD
-159 IQYKSKPAG
+159 IQYKSKPIG

-181 CSNVRERFEKLNVHQ
+181 GMNIRARFDNLNVHQ
-196 LEFVFASDTN
+196 LEFVFASDTS
-206 EILTADN
+206 EVLTADN
-213 YFTFK
+213 YFSFK
-218 RLSDTPIAFT
+218 RLSDVPISIT

-236 VAIVDG
+236 VAVVDG

-340 ALPDELTMNETTYVP
+340 ALSDELTMNETTYVP

-433 GDITEMATKYEQTAE
+433 GDITEMATKYEQTAD
-448 EIRLVAERLGEDNAQ
+448 EIRLVAERLGDENEQ
-463 LKAMLSVMADQI
+463 LKAQLSVMADQI
-475 TLRVAEIRNEVEV
+475 TLKVAEIRNEVEV

-690 STPNS
+690 STPDSNS
-695 SSNLTITDSG
+695 QLIITDSG
-705 IEINSDESGDFIV
+705 IRIDSDESGDFLV
-718 INGQNTGLRIW
+718 IDGQNTGLRIW

-739 LLGNDPNS
+739 VLGNDPNS

-769 QANRAGR
+769 QANRAGK

-789 YQSATGNV
+789 YNSASGNV
-797 TENDGY
+797 TENDSY
-803 ITKAELMEEL
+803 ITKAELVAEL
-813 EKWEPEGGGDA
+813 EKWEPEGGGD
-824 GGTGGSGSETV
+824 GSTTGSGSEMV

-840 VIDKAVDNSE
+840 VIDKAVANPD

-856 DEYFRYSYNS
+856 DEYFRYSYNKS
-866 TQRTCYPNVK
+866 QRTCYPNVK
-876 KETPLPADYK
+876 KEPSLPADYM
-886 MPDFILFKGAL
+886 MPDFLLFQGAL
-897 YEVVTTGSSSLYK
+897 YEVVNTGSSSLWK
-910 NQSVD
+910 NQTVD
-915 TFTINV
+915 TFTINI
-921 NAYQIGSFDQTFS
+921 NAYQIGTFDATFS
-934 VRKLAIKNKN
+934 LRKLAIKNKN
-944 SKLYTVAQG
+944 SKLYSIAHG
-953 SFYKCAVL
+953 SFYKNAVL
-961 EEVELPKS
+961 EEAELPKS
-969 IVRLGSYT
+969 ISALGSYF
-977 AGGYGVFQ
+977 GSYGVFQ
-985 ECVNLRMVIFQEG
+985 ECTNLRTVIFQEG
-998 TELEDIGSGL
+998 TELENLGNNL
-1008 FKGCESIERI
+1008 FRGCESLERI
-1018 VLPPIRPYT
+1018 VLPPLRPYS

-1033 GSNLFYG
+1033 GSYLFYG
-1040 CVNLQYADV
+1040 CKGLKYADV
-1049 SGLPYIPNS
+1049 SGLPYIPNY
-1058 AFYNCAL
+1058 AFYECAL
-1065 LSEVKIDKPTAI
+1065 LAEVKIDKPTSI
-1077 NNSAFYGCAALPEIS
+1077 NQYAFYGCESLTDFS
-1092 SESVETVGNSAFQ
+1092 GESVETIGDSAFQ
-1105 NCTSLA
+1105 NCTSLS
-1111 RIYLPKANNIGTYA
+1111 RINLPKVKKTAQRA
-1125 FAGTAIKSEQDVTIS
+1125 FANTAIRTEQDIILDS
-1140 PEVTRINTGAFKD
+1140 EVDLLYTN
-1153 CVQLTSFIHNG
+1153 L
-1164 IAQIYPDAFENCT
+1164 FENCKH
-1177 ELKIVS
+1177 LVS
-1183 LNGTGSVTGAIF
+1183 YRNNMVTQINAGVFNGCTNLRVVTLNRVGRANGAIF
-1195 MGCKK
+1195 IDCVSLTEVEMDSITSFTYVLYTGTAFLEGKTNLTRASFQLLAEVQSKMFMGCTGLRE
-1200 IVSASLDSLPNLTYV
+1200 VNLPN
-1215 INTQSNQA
+1215 
-1223 LFYQMPA
+1223 
-1230 LERVSLAILTT
+1230 
-1241 IQNGMFQDCTAL
+1241 
-1253 KSVNIPKAVTIGSYA
+1253 VTKVKSYA
-1268 FQNCTSLP
+1268 FQNCDAITSCNLD
-1276 NFSHGFADLTR
+1276 FSS
-1287 IYQYAFDGC
+1287 
-1296 VGLTEFVANAVTQI
+1296 LTEIGAY
-1310 DARAFQNCTNLR
+1310 AFQNCTW
-1322 LINFSSVTDIGDYAF
+1322 I
-1337 SGTAVSGENDVVLGS
+1337 
-1352 AVKKLKYHAFFACTQ
+1352 
-1367 LTVFRHNAIKQVYA
+1367 RH
-1381 NAFKDCTNL
+1381 
-1390 QRVYLNGTTYVG
+1390 
-1402 GALFMGCAAI
+1402 
-1412 RVIELDALVQLTY
+1412 LD
-1425 TITDSSNPALFD
+1425 
-1437 GLTTLQ
+1437 
-1443 RVSLAALTTMQSKMF
+1443 
-1458 RNCSELHTV
+1458 
-1467 NLPSITKVSSYAF
+1467 
-1480 QNCVNLRG
+1480 
-1488 FDFTNITQV
+1488 
-1497 DSYAFQNCVGVDQ
+1497 
-1510 VRLRNATRI
+1510 LRNVAQI
-1519 QQYAFDGINMVNFTV
+1519 GNYAFDGV
-1534 ANTDKS
+1534 DLD
-1540 VSFGSYCLASDYI
+1540 SFSISRPSSLSATAYVYMDPYCI
-1553 SVLDLR
+1553 SSSSITVLDLR
-1559 NMNGCSISANAFT
+1559 NTSHCLLRSNAFT
-1572 NMTNLSAVYFPL
+1572 NMTNLRAVYFPD
-1584 GYLNINSNAFN
+1584 GNLNISSNAFN
-1595 SARNCTFYFASQ
+1595 STRNCTFYFASQ

-1619 AYYFKIFFLN
+1619 AYYFKIFFLDE
-1629 KEEYNNTVAY
+1629 EEYNNTVAFY
-1639 Y
+1639 

>member
-296 HLEVGDLIIVDEL
+296 HIEVGDLIIINEV
-309 VNQKIFTGYTQK
+309 VNQKVFTGYTQK

-433 GDITEMATKYEQTAE
+433 GDITEMATKYEQTAD

-463 LKAMLSVMADQI
+463 LKAQLSVMADQI
-475 TLRVAEIRNEVEV
+475 TLKVAEIRNEVEV

-507 DGVKEKVGQIEITS
+507 DGVKEKIGQIEITS
-521 ESIRQSVEM
+521 ESIRQSVET

-536 TGISEINQT
+536 TGISEIEQT
-545 VDSITHTVTAL
+545 VGSITHTVAQL
-556 ENGQETFKT
+556 KNGNEN
-565 EINQTVDSIT
+565 
-575 HTVTALENGQET
+575 
-587 FQTQIEQTVDSIT
+587 FQSQIEQTVDSIT

-690 STPNS
+690 STPDSNS
-695 SSNLTITDSG
+695 QLIITDSG
-705 IEINSDESGDFIV
+705 IRIDSDESGDFLV

-739 LLGNDPNS
+739 VLGNDPNS

-789 YQSATGNV
+789 YHSSTGNV
-797 TENDGY
+797 TDDDGY
-803 ITKAELMEEL
+803 VTKAELMEEL

-921 NAYQIGSFDQTFS
+921 NAYQIGAFDQTFS
-934 VRKLAIKNKN
+934 VRKIAIKNPN
-944 SKLYTVAQG
+944 SKLNTVVQS
-953 SFYKCAVL
+953 SFYKNAVL

-969 IVRLGSYT
+969 ILNLGYY

-985 ECVNLRMVIFQEG
+985 ECTNLRTVIFQEG
-998 TELEDIGSGL
+998 TELENIGNNL
-1008 FKGCESIERI
+1008 FRGCESLERI
-1018 VLPPIRPYT
+1018 VLPPLRPYS
-1027 GTSYYL
+1027 GTSYYYYL
-1033 GSNLFYG
+1033 GSYLFYG
-1040 CVNLQYADV
+1040 CKGLKYADV
-1049 SGLPYIPNS
+1049 SGLPYIPNY
-1058 AFYNCAL
+1058 AFYECAL
-1065 LSEVKIDKPTAI
+1065 LAEVKIDKPTSI
-1077 NNSAFYGCAALPEIS
+1077 NQYAFYGCESLTDFS
-1092 SESVETVGNSAFQ
+1092 GESVETIGNSAFQ
-1105 NCTSLA
+1105 NCTSLSL
-1111 RIYLPKANNIGTYA
+1111 INLPKVKKTAQRA
-1125 FAGTAIKSEQDVTIS
+1125 FANTAIRTEQDIILDS
-1140 PEVTRINTGAFKD
+1140 EVDLLHTN
-1153 CVQLTSFIHNG
+1153 L
-1164 IAQIYPDAFENCT
+1164 FENCKH
-1177 ELKIVS
+1177 LVS
-1183 LNGTGSVTGAIF
+1183 YRNN
-1195 MGCKK
+1195 M
-1200 IVSASLDSLPNLTYV
+1200 
-1215 INTQSNQA
+1215 
-1223 LFYQMPA
+1223 
-1230 LERVSLAILTT
+1230 
-1241 IQNGMFQDCTAL
+1241 
-1253 KSVNIPKAVTIGSYA
+1253 
-1268 FQNCTSLP
+1268 
-1276 NFSHGFADLTR
+1276 
-1287 IYQYAFDGC
+1287 
-1296 VGLTEFVANAVTQI
+1296 VTQI
-1310 DARAFQNCTNLR
+1310 NAGVFNGCTNLR
-1322 LINFSSVTDIGDYAF
+1322 VVQLNRVGRANGAIFIDCVSLTEVEMDSITSFTYVLYTGAAF
-1337 SGTAVSGENDVVLGS
+1337 LEG
-1352 AVKKLKYHAFFACTQ
+1352 K
-1367 LTVFRHNAIKQVYA
+1367 
-1381 NAFKDCTNL
+1381 TNL
-1390 QRVYLNGTTYVG
+1390 TR
-1402 GALFMGCAAI
+1402 ASF
-1412 RVIELDALVQLTY
+1412 QL
-1425 TITDSSNPALFD
+1425 
-1437 GLTTLQ
+1437 
-1443 RVSLAALTTMQSKMF
+1443 LAEVQSKMF
-1458 RNCSELHTV
+1458 MGCTGLREV
-1467 NLPSITKVSSYAF
+1467 NLPNVTKVSSYAF

-1534 ANTDKS
+1534 ANTDDKS

-1619 AYYFKIFFLN
+1619 AYYFKIFFLDE
-1629 KEEYNNTVAY
+1629 EEYNNTVAFY
-1639 Y
+1639 

>member
-363 QPLQLHIISH
+363 QPLKLHVISH
-373 ALEYNGGFKS
+373 TLDYNGGFKS
-383 TFRSECPD
+383 TFRNACPD

-398 SNGVRMEDIIK
+398 SNGVRMEDIIR

-433 GDITEMATKYEQTAE
+433 GDVTEMATKYEQTAD
-448 EIRLVAERLGEDNAQ
+448 EIRLLAERLGDENEQ
-463 LKAMLSVMADQI
+463 LKAQLSVMADQI
-475 TLRVAEIRNEVEV
+475 TLKVAEIRNEVEV

-632 KVTGESIVSL
+632 KITGERIVSM
-642 INLEPDNIKI
+642 INMEPDNIKI
-652 ESKNIDISGLVT
+652 ESKNIDITGIVT

-690 STPNS
+690 STPDSNS
-695 SSNLTITDSG
+695 QLIITDSG
-705 IEINSDESGDFIV
+705 IRIDSDESGDFLV

-739 LLGNDPNS
+739 VLGNDPNS

-856 DEYFRYSYNS
+856 DEYFRYSYNKS
-866 TQRTCYPNVK
+866 QRTCYPNVK
-876 KETPLPADYK
+876 KEPSLPADYM
-886 MPDFILFKGAL
+886 MPDFLLFQGAL
-897 YEVVTTGSSSLYK
+897 YEVVNTGSSSLYK

-921 NAYQIGSFDQTFS
+921 NAYQIGAFDQTFA

-944 SKLYTVAQG
+944 SKLHTVAQS
-953 SFYKCAVL
+953 SFYKNAVL

-969 IVRLGSYT
+969 ILNLGYY
-977 AGGYGVFQ
+977 AGSYGVFQ
-985 ECVNLRMVIFQEG
+985 ECTNLRTVIFQEG
-998 TELEDIGSGL
+998 TELENIGNNL
-1008 FKGCESIERI
+1008 FRGCESLERI
-1018 VLPPIRPYT
+1018 VLPPLRPYS

-1033 GSNLFYG
+1033 GTYLFYG
-1040 CVNLQYADV
+1040 CINLQYADV
-1049 SGLPYIPNS
+1049 SGLPYIPDYT
-1058 AFYNCAL
+1058 FYNCAL
-1065 LSEVKIDKPTAI
+1065 LSEVKIDKPTSI
-1077 NNSAFYGCAALPEIS
+1077 NQYAFYGCESLTDFS
-1092 SESVETVGNSAFQ
+1092 GESVETIGNSAFQ
-1105 NCTSLA
+1105 NCTSLSL
-1111 RIYLPKANNIGTYA
+1111 INLPKVKKTAQRA
-1125 FAGTAIKSEQDVTIS
+1125 FANTAIRTEQDIILDS
-1140 PEVTRINTGAFKD
+1140 EVDLLHTN
-1153 CVQLTSFIHNG
+1153 L
-1164 IAQIYPDAFENCT
+1164 FENCKH
-1177 ELKIVS
+1177 LVS
-1183 LNGTGSVTGAIF
+1183 YRNNMVTQINAGVFNGCTNLRVVTLNRVGRANGAIF
-1195 MGCKK
+1195 IDCVSLTEVEMDSITSFTYVLYTGTAFLEGKTNLTRASFQLLAEVQSKMFMGCTGLRE
-1200 IVSASLDSLPNLTYV
+1200 VNLPN
-1215 INTQSNQA
+1215 
-1223 LFYQMPA
+1223 
-1230 LERVSLAILTT
+1230 
-1241 IQNGMFQDCTAL
+1241 
-1253 KSVNIPKAVTIGSYA
+1253 VTKVKSYA
-1268 FQNCTSLP
+1268 FQNCDAIISCNLD
-1276 NFSHGFADLTR
+1276 FSS
-1287 IYQYAFDGC
+1287 
-1296 VGLTEFVANAVTQI
+1296 LTEIGAY
-1310 DARAFQNCTNLR
+1310 AFQNCTW
-1322 LINFSSVTDIGDYAF
+1322 I
-1337 SGTAVSGENDVVLGS
+1337 
-1352 AVKKLKYHAFFACTQ
+1352 
-1367 LTVFRHNAIKQVYA
+1367 RH
-1381 NAFKDCTNL
+1381 
-1390 QRVYLNGTTYVG
+1390 
-1402 GALFMGCAAI
+1402 
-1412 RVIELDALVQLTY
+1412 LD
-1425 TITDSSNPALFD
+1425 
-1437 GLTTLQ
+1437 
-1443 RVSLAALTTMQSKMF
+1443 
-1458 RNCSELHTV
+1458 
-1467 NLPSITKVSSYAF
+1467 
-1480 QNCVNLRG
+1480 
-1488 FDFTNITQV
+1488 
-1497 DSYAFQNCVGVDQ
+1497 
-1510 VRLRNATRI
+1510 LRNVARI
-1519 QQYAFDGINMVNFTV
+1519 GNYAFDGV
-1534 ANTDKS
+1534 DLD
-1540 VSFGSYCLASDYI
+1540 SFSISRPSSLSATAYVYMDPYCI
-1553 SVLDLR
+1553 SSSSITVLDLR
-1559 NMNGCSISANAFT
+1559 NTSHCLLGSNAFT
-1572 NMTNLSAVYFPL
+1572 NMTNLRAVYFPD
-1584 GYLNINSNAFN
+1584 GNLNISSNAFN
-1595 SARNCTFYFASQ
+1595 STRNCTFYFASQ
-1607 AHYNEQTAYNKG
+1607 THFDEQTAYNKG
-1619 AYYFKIFFLN
+1619 AYYFKIFFLDE
-1629 KEEYNNTVAY
+1629 EEYNNTVAFY
-1639 Y
+1639 

>member
-10 EKIKKPFRRFSI
+10 EKIKKPFRRFSM
-22 RLSIGGTNY
+22 RVSIGGINY
-31 DENHIETFK
+31 DENHVETFK

-58 DNLQLSLINNENYN
+58 DNLQISMINNESYT
-72 FPEGAPITIFVA
+72 FTEDTPIIIFVT
-84 LEGEQELCLGKFY
+84 LEDEPEICLGKFY
-97 VQSDSVEKTK
+97 VDADSVERTK
-107 MVTKVDAFGIAGK
+107 MNTTVSALGIAGR
-120 LAETEYT
+120 LSETEYV
-127 TNLTFPTSILN
+127 TNLTFPISLSGIVD
-138 MINELETK
+138 ELETR
-146 YNLEFVNKDVLPN
+146 YNLAFLNKDLLPN

-296 HLEVGDLIIVDEL
+296 HLEVGDLIIINEL
-309 VNQKIFTGYTQK
+309 VNTKIFTGYRTN
-321 YEVGFNAVSDV
+321 YEIGFNAIADV
-332 DSVIFNDT
+332 DSVIFNDVS
-340 ALPDELTMNETTYVP
+340 LPDEIIVNEETYAP
-355 EVITDVTE
+355 EVITNVTE
-363 QPLQLHIISH
+363 TPLKLHVISH
-373 ALEYNGGFKS
+373 TLEYNGGFKS
-383 TFRSECPD
+383 TFRNACPD
-391 ESMLSVG
+391 ESMLAVG

-419 VENDRILGMVAKLN
+419 IENDRILGMVAKLN
-433 GDITEMATKYEQTAE
+433 GDVTEMATKYEQTAE

-632 KVTGESIVSL
+632 KITGERIVSM
-642 INLEPDNIKI
+642 INMEPDNIKI
-652 ESKNIDISGLVT
+652 ESKNIDITGIVT

-690 STPNS
+690 STPDSNS
-695 SSNLTITDSG
+695 QLIITDSG
-705 IEINSDESGDFIV
+705 IRIDSDESGDFLV

-739 LLGNDPNS
+739 VLGNDPNS

-769 QANRAGR
+769 QANRAGK

-789 YQSATGNV
+789 YNSASGNV
-797 TENDGY
+797 TENDSY
-803 ITKAELMEEL
+803 ITKAELVAEL
-813 EKWEPEGGGDA
+813 EKWEPEGGGD
-824 GGTGGSGSETV
+824 GSTTGSGSEMV

-840 VIDKAVDNSE
+840 VIDKAVANPD

-856 DEYFRYSYNS
+856 DEYFRYSYNKS
-866 TQRTCYPNVK
+866 QRTCYPNVK
-876 KETPLPADYK
+876 KEPSLPADYM
-886 MPDFILFKGAL
+886 MPDFLLFQGAL
-897 YEVVTTGSSSLYK
+897 YEVVNTGSSSLWK
-910 NQSVD
+910 NQTVD
-915 TFTINV
+915 TFTINI
-921 NAYQIGSFDQTFS
+921 NAYQIGTFDATFS
-934 VRKLAIKNKN
+934 LRKLAIKNKN
-944 SKLYTVAQG
+944 SKLHTVAQS
-953 SFYKCAVL
+953 SFYKCSTL
-961 EEVELPKS
+961 EEAELPKS
-969 IVRLGSYT
+969 ISALGSYS
-977 AGGYGVFQ
+977 GSYGVFQ
-985 ECVNLRMVIFQEG
+985 ECTNLRTVIFQEG
-998 TELEDIGSGL
+998 TELENLGNNL
-1008 FKGCESIERI
+1008 FRGCESLERI
-1018 VLPPIRPYT
+1018 VLPPLRPYS

-1033 GSNLFYG
+1033 GSYLFYG
-1040 CVNLQYADV
+1040 CKGLKYADV
-1049 SGLPYIPNS
+1049 SGLPYIPNY
-1058 AFYNCAL
+1058 AFYKCSL
-1065 LSEVKIDKPTAI
+1065 LAEVKIDKPTSI
-1077 NNSAFYGCAALPEIS
+1077 NQYAFYGCESLTDFS
-1092 SESVETVGNSAFQ
+1092 GESVETIGNSAFQ
-1105 NCTSLA
+1105 NCTSLSL
-1111 RIYLPKANNIGTYA
+1111 INLPKVKKTAQRA
-1125 FAGTAIKSEQDVTIS
+1125 FANTAIRTEQDIILDS
-1140 PEVTRINTGAFKD
+1140 EVDLLHTN
-1153 CVQLTSFIHNG
+1153 L
-1164 IAQIYPDAFENCT
+1164 FENCKH
-1177 ELKIVS
+1177 LVS
-1183 LNGTGSVTGAIF
+1183 YRNN
-1195 MGCKK
+1195 M
-1200 IVSASLDSLPNLTYV
+1200 
-1215 INTQSNQA
+1215 
-1223 LFYQMPA
+1223 
-1230 LERVSLAILTT
+1230 
-1241 IQNGMFQDCTAL
+1241 
-1253 KSVNIPKAVTIGSYA
+1253 
-1268 FQNCTSLP
+1268 
-1276 NFSHGFADLTR
+1276 
-1287 IYQYAFDGC
+1287 
-1296 VGLTEFVANAVTQI
+1296 VTQI
-1310 DARAFQNCTNLR
+1310 NAGVFNGCTNLR
-1322 LINFSSVTDIGDYAF
+1322 VVTLNRVGRANGAIFIDCVSLTEVEMDSITSFTYVLYT
-1337 SGTAVSGENDVVLGS
+1337 GTAFLEG
-1352 AVKKLKYHAFFACTQ
+1352 K
-1367 LTVFRHNAIKQVYA
+1367 
-1381 NAFKDCTNL
+1381 TNL
-1390 QRVYLNGTTYVG
+1390 TR
-1402 GALFMGCAAI
+1402 ASF
-1412 RVIELDALVQLTY
+1412 QL
-1425 TITDSSNPALFD
+1425 
-1437 GLTTLQ
+1437 
-1443 RVSLAALTTMQSKMF
+1443 LAEVQSKMF
-1458 RNCSELHTV
+1458 MGCTGLREV
-1467 NLPSITKVSSYAF
+1467 NLPNVTKVSSYAF

-1519 QQYAFDGINMVNFTV
+1519 QKYAFDGINMVNFTV
-1534 ANTDKS
+1534 ANTDDKS

-1607 AHYNEQTAYNKG
+1607 AHYDEQTAYNKG

-1629 KEEYNNTVAY
+1629 KEEYNNTVAFY
-1639 Y
+1639 

>member
-40 IQSSIGNSDM
+40 ITSSIGNSDM

-296 HLEVGDLIIVDEL
+296 HIEVGDLIIINEV
-309 VNQKIFTGYTQK
+309 VNQKVFTRQK
-321 YEVGFNAVSDV
+321 THYEMGVNGGATGADV
-332 DSVIFNDT
+332 VIFNDT
-340 ALPDELTMNETTYVP
+340 VLLEEITLNDTVYMP
-355 EVITDVTE
+355 EVITNITE
-363 QPLQLHIISH
+363 QPLKLHIISH
-373 ALEYNGGFKS
+373 TLDYNGGFKS
-383 TFRSECPD
+383 TFRNACPD

-398 SNGVRMEDIIK
+398 SNGVRMEDIIR

-433 GDITEMATKYEQTAE
+433 GDITEMATKYEQTAD

-463 LKAMLSVMADQI
+463 LKAQLSVMANQI
-475 TLRVAEIRNEVEV
+475 TLKVAEIRNEVEV

-536 TGISEINQT
+536 TGIS
-545 VDSITHTVTAL
+545 
-556 ENGQETFKT
+556 

-690 STPNS
+690 STPDSNS
-695 SSNLTITDSG
+695 QLIITDSG
-705 IEINSDESGDFIV
+705 IRIDSDESGDFLV

-739 LLGNDPNS
+739 VLENDPNS

-769 QANRAGR
+769 QANRAGK

-789 YQSATGNV
+789 YHSSTGNV
-797 TENDGY
+797 TDDDGY
-803 ITKAELMEEL
+803 VTKAELMEEL

-824 GGTGGSGSETV
+824 GGSTGSGSEMV

-840 VIDKAVDNSE
+840 VIDKAVANPD

-856 DEYFRYSYNS
+856 DEYFRYSYNKS
-866 TQRTCYPNVK
+866 QRTCYPNVK
-876 KETPLPADYK
+876 KETPLPADYM
-886 MPDFILFKGAL
+886 MPDFILFQGAL
-897 YEVVTTGSSSLYK
+897 FEVVNTGSSSLWK
-910 NQSVD
+910 NQTVD
-915 TFTINV
+915 TLTINI
-921 NAYQIGSFDQTFS
+921 NAYQIGTFDATFS
-934 VRKLAIKNKN
+934 LRKLAIKNKN
-944 SKLYTVAQG
+944 GKLHTVTSG
-953 SFYKCAVL
+953 SFYRCSTL

-969 IVRLGSYT
+969 ISALGSS
-977 AGGYGVFQ
+977 GGSYGVFQ
-985 ECVNLRMVIFQEG
+985 ECTNLRTVIFQEG
-998 TELEDIGSGL
+998 TELENIGNNL
-1008 FKGCESIERI
+1008 FRGCESLERI
-1018 VLPPIRPYT
+1018 VLPPLRPYS

-1033 GSNLFYG
+1033 GSYMFYG
-1040 CVNLQYADV
+1040 CKGLKYADV
-1049 SGLPYIPNS
+1049 SGLPYIPNY
-1058 AFYNCAL
+1058 AFYKCSL
-1065 LSEVKIDKPTAI
+1065 LAEVKIDKPTSI
-1077 NNSAFYGCAALPEIS
+1077 NQYAFYGCESLTDFS
-1092 SESVETVGNSAFQ
+1092 GESVETIGNSAFQ
-1105 NCTSLA
+1105 NCTSLSL
-1111 RIYLPKANNIGTYA
+1111 INLPKVKKTAQRA
-1125 FAGTAIKSEQDVTIS
+1125 FANTAIRTEQDIILDS
-1140 PEVTRINTGAFKD
+1140 EVDLLHTN
-1153 CVQLTSFIHNG
+1153 L
-1164 IAQIYPDAFENCT
+1164 FENCKH
-1177 ELKIVS
+1177 LVS
-1183 LNGTGSVTGAIF
+1183 YRNNMVTQINAGVFNGCTNLRVVQLNRVGRANGAIF
-1195 MGCKK
+1195 IDCVSLTEVEMDSITSFTYVLYTGTAFLEGKTNLTRASFQLLAEVQSKMFMGCTGLRE
-1200 IVSASLDSLPNLTYV
+1200 VNLPN
-1215 INTQSNQA
+1215 
-1223 LFYQMPA
+1223 
-1230 LERVSLAILTT
+1230 
-1241 IQNGMFQDCTAL
+1241 
-1253 KSVNIPKAVTIGSYA
+1253 VTKVKSYA
-1268 FQNCTSLP
+1268 FQNCDAITSCNLD
-1276 NFSHGFADLTR
+1276 FSS
-1287 IYQYAFDGC
+1287 
-1296 VGLTEFVANAVTQI
+1296 LTEIGAY
-1310 DARAFQNCTNLR
+1310 AFQNCTW
-1322 LINFSSVTDIGDYAF
+1322 I
-1337 SGTAVSGENDVVLGS
+1337 
-1352 AVKKLKYHAFFACTQ
+1352 
-1367 LTVFRHNAIKQVYA
+1367 RH
-1381 NAFKDCTNL
+1381 
-1390 QRVYLNGTTYVG
+1390 
-1402 GALFMGCAAI
+1402 
-1412 RVIELDALVQLTY
+1412 LD
-1425 TITDSSNPALFD
+1425 
-1437 GLTTLQ
+1437 
-1443 RVSLAALTTMQSKMF
+1443 
-1458 RNCSELHTV
+1458 
-1467 NLPSITKVSSYAF
+1467 
-1480 QNCVNLRG
+1480 
-1488 FDFTNITQV
+1488 
-1497 DSYAFQNCVGVDQ
+1497 
-1510 VRLRNATRI
+1510 LRNVARI
-1519 QQYAFDGINMVNFTV
+1519 GNYAFDGV
-1534 ANTDKS
+1534 DLD
-1540 VSFGSYCLASDYI
+1540 SFSISRPSSLSATAYVYMDPYCI
-1553 SVLDLR
+1553 SSSSITVLDLR
-1559 NMNGCSISANAFT
+1559 NTSHCLLGSNAFT
-1572 NMTNLSAVYFPL
+1572 NMTNLRAVYFPD
-1584 GYLNINSNAFN
+1584 GNLNISSNAFN
-1595 SARNCTFYFASQ
+1595 STRNCTFYFASQ
-1607 AHYNEQTAYNKG
+1607 THFDEQTAYNKG
-1619 AYYFKIFFLN
+1619 AYYFKIFFLDE
-1629 KEEYNNTVAY
+1629 EEYNNTVAFY
-1639 Y
+1639 

>member
-10 EKIKKPFRRFSI
+10 EKIKKPFRRFFI

-433 GDITEMATKYEQTAE
+433 GDITEMATKYEQTAD

-463 LKAMLSVMADQI
+463 LKAQLSVMANQI
-475 TLRVAEIRNEVEV
+475 TLKVAEIRNEVEV

-536 TGISEINQT
+536 TGIS
-545 VDSITHTVTAL
+545 
-556 ENGQETFKT
+556 

-769 QANRAGR
+769 QANRAGK

-789 YQSATGNV
+789 YNSATGNV

-813 EKWEPEGGGDA
+813 EKWEPEGGGD
-824 GGTGGSGSETV
+824 GSTTGSGSEMV

-840 VIDKAVDNSE
+840 VIDKAVANPD

-856 DEYFRYSYNS
+856 DEYFRYSYNKS
-866 TQRTCYPNVK
+866 QRTCYPNVK
-876 KETPLPADYK
+876 KEPSLPADYM
-886 MPDFILFKGAL
+886 MPDFLLFQGAL
-897 YEVVTTGSSSLYK
+897 YEVVNTGSSSLWK
-910 NQSVD
+910 NQTVD
-915 TFTINV
+915 TFTINI
-921 NAYQIGSFDQTFS
+921 NAYQIGTFDATFS
-934 VRKLAIKNKN
+934 LRKLAIKNKN
-944 SKLYTVAQG
+944 GKLHTVTSG
-953 SFYKCAVL
+953 SFYRCSTL

-969 IVRLGSYT
+969 ISALGSS
-977 AGGYGVFQ
+977 GGSYGVFQ
-985 ECVNLRMVIFQEG
+985 ECVNLRTVIFQEG
-998 TELEDIGSGL
+998 TELENIGNNL
-1008 FKGCESIERI
+1008 FRGCESLERI
-1018 VLPPIRPYT
+1018 VLPPLRPYS

-1033 GSNLFYG
+1033 GSYMFYG
-1040 CVNLQYADV
+1040 CKGLKYADV
-1049 SGLPYIPNS
+1049 SGLPYIPNY
-1058 AFYNCAL
+1058 AFYKCSL
-1065 LSEVKIDKPTAI
+1065 LAEVKIDKPTSI
-1077 NNSAFYGCAALPEIS
+1077 NQYAFYGCESLTDFS
-1092 SESVETVGNSAFQ
+1092 GESVETIGDSAFQ
-1105 NCTSLA
+1105 NCTSLSL
-1111 RIYLPKANNIGTYA
+1111 INLPKVKKTAQRA
-1125 FAGTAIKSEQDVTIS
+1125 FANTAIRTEQDIILDS
-1140 PEVTRINTGAFKD
+1140 EVDLLHTD
-1153 CVQLTSFIHNG
+1153 L
-1164 IAQIYPDAFENCT
+1164 FENCKH
-1177 ELKIVS
+1177 LVS
-1183 LNGTGSVTGAIF
+1183 YRNN
-1195 MGCKK
+1195 M
-1200 IVSASLDSLPNLTYV
+1200 
-1215 INTQSNQA
+1215 
-1223 LFYQMPA
+1223 
-1230 LERVSLAILTT
+1230 
-1241 IQNGMFQDCTAL
+1241 
-1253 KSVNIPKAVTIGSYA
+1253 
-1268 FQNCTSLP
+1268 
-1276 NFSHGFADLTR
+1276 
-1287 IYQYAFDGC
+1287 
-1296 VGLTEFVANAVTQI
+1296 VTQI
-1310 DARAFQNCTNLR
+1310 NAGVFNGCTNLR
-1322 LINFSSVTDIGDYAF
+1322 VVQLNRVGRANGAIFIDCVSLTEVEMDSITSFTYVLYTGAAF
-1337 SGTAVSGENDVVLGS
+1337 LEG
-1352 AVKKLKYHAFFACTQ
+1352 K
-1367 LTVFRHNAIKQVYA
+1367 
-1381 NAFKDCTNL
+1381 TNL
-1390 QRVYLNGTTYVG
+1390 TR
-1402 GALFMGCAAI
+1402 ASF
-1412 RVIELDALVQLTY
+1412 QL
-1425 TITDSSNPALFD
+1425 
-1437 GLTTLQ
+1437 
-1443 RVSLAALTTMQSKMF
+1443 LAEVQSKMF
-1458 RNCSELHTV
+1458 MGCTGLREV
-1467 NLPSITKVSSYAF
+1467 NLPNVTKVSSYAF

-1534 ANTDKS
+1534 ANTDDKS

-1619 AYYFKIFFLN
+1619 AYYFKIFFLDE
-1629 KEEYNNTVAY
+1629 EEYNNTVAFY
-1639 Y
+1639 

>member
-196 LEFVFASDTN
+196 LEFVFSSDTN

-433 GDITEMATKYEQTAE
+433 GDITEMATKYEQTAD

-463 LKAMLSVMADQI
+463 LKAQLSVMADQI
-475 TLRVAEIRNEVEV
+475 TLKVAEIRNEVEV

-536 TGISEINQT
+536 TGIS
-545 VDSITHTVTAL
+545 
-556 ENGQETFKT
+556 

-690 STPNS
+690 STPDSNS
-695 SSNLTITDSG
+695 QLIITDSG
-705 IEINSDESGDFIV
+705 IRIDSDESGDFLV

-739 LLGNDPNS
+739 VLGNDPNS

-769 QANRAGR
+769 QANRAGK

-789 YQSATGNV
+789 YHSSTGNV
-797 TENDGY
+797 TDDDGY
-803 ITKAELMEEL
+803 VTKAELMEEL
-813 EKWEPEGGGDA
+813 GKWEPEGGGDA
-824 GGTGGSGSETV
+824 GGSQGEKWTPVNIAELDENKSDGTFVYNIPSGTGYATVNRIAEGVTLSGTVVLPNYVKYQGTLYMVIYLPSYTIYTGQSFNTFVINNHVQILNNFVGVDLQRIEMYSSAECCLKIIEDGAFKRGSNSKDSNLTYIEIPDSVKEIGRTSNSYGAFEGCPKLKTVVINPTSMLIKLGSKAFKGCIE
-835 GDLNI
+835 LENI
-840 VIDKAVDNSE
+840 YIPEGVTSILSYTFEGCE
-850 NETYME
+850 NLKKVSFEGATDIGNYAFKNCRRLE
-856 DEYFRYSYNS
+856 QIIAPKVTKIYSYAF
-866 TQRTCYPNVK
+866 V
-876 KETPLPADYK
+876 
-886 MPDFILFKGAL
+886 
-897 YEVVTTGSSSLYK
+897 
-910 NQSVD
+910 
-915 TFTINV
+915 
-921 NAYQIGSFDQTFS
+921 
-934 VRKLAIKNKN
+934 
-944 SKLYTVAQG
+944 
-953 SFYKCAVL
+953 
-961 EEVELPKS
+961 
-969 IVRLGSYT
+969 
-977 AGGYGVFQ
+977 
-985 ECVNLRMVIFQEG
+985 
-998 TELEDIGSGL
+998 
-1008 FKGCESIERI
+1008 GCESIRNESF
-1018 VLPPIRPYT
+1018 LNFPELKQL
-1027 GTSYYL
+1027 GTYALAGMVGLESYNNPSITSVSNNAFQGCTALKRVELNSIEYL
-1033 GSNLFYG
+1033 YPMFQGCVGLEYVSFGKVTKTSSYEHFSG
-1040 CVNLQYADV
+1040 CVNLNYVSMPLLSDIPNNFFENCTALTI
-1049 SGLPYIPNS
+1049 SGLNMP
-1058 AFYNCAL
+1058 AL
-1065 LSEVKIDKPTAI
+1065 TR
-1077 NNSAFYGCAALPEIS
+1077 
-1092 SESVETVGNSAFQ
+1092 VGERAFQ
-1105 NCTSLA
+1105 GCTGL
-1111 RIYLPKANNIGTYA
+1111 NNIPQTLTSITTHSFANCLGLVNLSSDALTTITGSYA
-1125 FAGTAIKSEQDVTIS
+1125 FENSVNIRTVNFPACSNYGSY
-1140 PEVTRINTGAFKD
+1140 AFKD
-1153 CVQLTSFIHNG
+1153 LQHLNSVNFGSGNYSG
-1164 IAQIYPDAFENCT
+1164 YIYINPSAFENCT
-1177 ELKIVS
+1177 ALTS
-1183 LNGTGSVTGAIF
+1183 LDFSNCKVVTLYTRAFADCINLTRFRFGQSKPSINAAAFTGVTGCTF
-1195 MGCKK
+1195 VFQKK
-1200 IVSASLDSLPNLTYV
+1200 SHY
-1215 INTQSNQA
+1215 
-1223 LFYQMPA
+1223 
-1230 LERVSLAILTT
+1230 
-1241 IQNGMFQDCTAL
+1241 
-1253 KSVNIPKAVTIGSYA
+1253 
-1268 FQNCTSLP
+1268 TSL
-1276 NFSHGFADLTR
+1276 SATSK
-1287 IYQYAFDGC
+1287 
-1296 VGLTEFVANAVTQI
+1296 
-1310 DARAFQNCTNLR
+1310 
-1322 LINFSSVTDIGDYAF
+1322 SSFRYWIEK
-1337 SGTAVSGENDVVLGS
+1337 GEGMS
-1352 AVKKLKYHAFFACTQ
+1352 
-1367 LTVFRHNAIKQVYA
+1367 
-1381 NAFKDCTNL
+1381 
-1390 QRVYLNGTTYVG
+1390 
-1402 GALFMGCAAI
+1402 
-1412 RVIELDALVQLTY
+1412 
-1425 TITDSSNPALFD
+1425 
-1437 GLTTLQ
+1437 
-1443 RVSLAALTTMQSKMF
+1443 
-1458 RNCSELHTV
+1458 
-1467 NLPSITKVSSYAF
+1467 
-1480 QNCVNLRG
+1480 
-1488 FDFTNITQV
+1488 
-1497 DSYAFQNCVGVDQ
+1497 
-1510 VRLRNATRI
+1510 
-1519 QQYAFDGINMVNFTV
+1519 
-1534 ANTDKS
+1534 
-1540 VSFGSYCLASDYI
+1540 
-1553 SVLDLR
+1553 
-1559 NMNGCSISANAFT
+1559 
-1572 NMTNLSAVYFPL
+1572 
-1584 GYLNINSNAFN
+1584 
-1595 SARNCTFYFASQ
+1595 
-1607 AHYNEQTAYNKG
+1607 
-1619 AYYFKIFFLN
+1619 
-1629 KEEYNNTVAY
+1629 NTVDWIEEDV
-1639 Y
+1639 

>member
-10 EKIKKPFRRFSI
+10 EKIKKPFRRFSM
-22 RLSIGGTNY
+22 RVSIGGINY
-31 DENHIETFK
+31 DENHVETFK

-263 NEHIENEAE
+263 NEHVENEAE
-272 LKAMYN
+272 LKMIYDRS
-278 KNFPYAFIPFE
+278 FPYAYLPFE

-296 HLEVGDLIIVDEL
+296 HIDVGDLVIINEL
-309 VNQKIFTGYTQK
+309 VNQKVFSGQK
-321 YEVGFNAVSDV
+321 THYDIGVNGGESGADV
-332 DSVIFNDT
+332 VIFNDVV
-340 ALPDELTMNETTYVP
+340 LPDELTLNETAYTP
-355 EVITDVTE
+355 EVITNVTE
-363 QPLQLHIISH
+363 QPLKLHVISH
-373 ALEYNGGFKS
+373 TLDYNGGFKS
-383 TFRSECPD
+383 TFRNACPD

-398 SNGVRMEDIIK
+398 SNGVRMEDIIR

-433 GDITEMATKYEQTAE
+433 GDVTEMATKYEQTAD
-448 EIRLVAERLGEDNAQ
+448 EIRLLAERLGDENEQ
-463 LKAMLSVMADQI
+463 LKAQLSVMADQI
-475 TLRVAEIRNEVEV
+475 TLKVAEIRNEVEV
-488 KVSEILQTI
+488 KVSEILQTV
-497 DNISLKVAEI
+497 DSISLKVQEI

-521 ESIRQSVEM
+521 ESIRQSVET

-545 VDSITHTVTAL
+545 VNSITHTVAAL
-556 ENGQETFKT
+556 ESGQETFKT
-565 EINQTVDSIT
+565 QIEQTVNSIT

-813 EKWEPEGGGDA
+813 EKWEPEGGGD
-824 GGTGGSGSETV
+824 GSTTGSGSEMV

-840 VIDKAVDNSE
+840 VIDKAVANPD

-856 DEYFRYSYNS
+856 DEYFRYSYNKS
-866 TQRTCYPNVK
+866 QRTCYPNVK
-876 KETPLPADYK
+876 KEPSLPADYM
-886 MPDFILFKGAL
+886 MPDFLLFQGAL
-897 YEVVTTGSSSLYK
+897 YEVVNTGSSSLWK
-910 NQSVD
+910 NQTVD
-915 TFTINV
+915 TFTINI
-921 NAYQIGSFDQTFS
+921 NAYQIGAFDQPFS
-934 VRKLAIKNKN
+934 VRKIAIKNPN
-944 SKLYTVAQG
+944 SKLNTVVQS
-953 SFYKCAVL
+953 SFYKNAVL

-969 IVRLGSYT
+969 ILNLGYY
-977 AGGYGVFQ
+977 AGSYGVFQ
-985 ECVNLRMVIFQEG
+985 ECTNLRTVIFQEG
-998 TELEDIGSGL
+998 TELENIGSNL
-1008 FKGCESIERI
+1008 FRGCESLERI
-1018 VLPPIRPYT
+1018 VLPPLRPYS

-1033 GSNLFYG
+1033 GTYLFYG
-1040 CVNLQYADV
+1040 CINLQYADV
-1049 SGLPYIPNS
+1049 SGLPYIPDYT
-1058 AFYNCAL
+1058 FYNCAL
-1065 LSEVKIDKPTAI
+1065 LSEVKIDKPTSI
-1077 NNSAFYGCAALPEIS
+1077 NQYAFYGCESLTDFS
-1092 SESVETVGNSAFQ
+1092 GESVETIGNSAFQ
-1105 NCTSLA
+1105 NCTSLS
-1111 RIYLPKANNIGTYA
+1111 RINLPKVKKTAQRA
-1125 FAGTAIKSEQDVTIS
+1125 FANTAIRTEQDIILDS
-1140 PEVTRINTGAFKD
+1140 EVDLLHTN
-1153 CVQLTSFIHNG
+1153 L
-1164 IAQIYPDAFENCT
+1164 FENCKH
-1177 ELKIVS
+1177 LVS
-1183 LNGTGSVTGAIF
+1183 YRNNMVTQINAGVFNGCTNLRVVTLNRVGRANGAIF
-1195 MGCKK
+1195 IDCVSLTEVEMDSITSFTYVLYTGAAFLEGKTNLTRASFQLLAEVQSKMFMGCTGLRE
-1200 IVSASLDSLPNLTYV
+1200 VNLPN
-1215 INTQSNQA
+1215 
-1223 LFYQMPA
+1223 
-1230 LERVSLAILTT
+1230 
-1241 IQNGMFQDCTAL
+1241 
-1253 KSVNIPKAVTIGSYA
+1253 VTKVKSYA
-1268 FQNCTSLP
+1268 FQNCDAIISCNLD
-1276 NFSHGFADLTR
+1276 FSS
-1287 IYQYAFDGC
+1287 
-1296 VGLTEFVANAVTQI
+1296 LTEIGAY
-1310 DARAFQNCTNLR
+1310 AFQNCTWIRHLDLR
-1322 LINFSSVTDIGDYAF
+1322 NVARI
-1337 SGTAVSGENDVVLGS
+1337 
-1352 AVKKLKYHAFFACTQ
+1352 
-1367 LTVFRHNAIKQVYA
+1367 
-1381 NAFKDCTNL
+1381 
-1390 QRVYLNGTTYVG
+1390 
-1402 GALFMGCAAI
+1402 
-1412 RVIELDALVQLTY
+1412 
-1425 TITDSSNPALFD
+1425 
-1437 GLTTLQ
+1437 
-1443 RVSLAALTTMQSKMF
+1443 
-1458 RNCSELHTV
+1458 
-1467 NLPSITKVSSYAF
+1467 
-1480 QNCVNLRG
+1480 
-1488 FDFTNITQV
+1488 
-1497 DSYAFQNCVGVDQ
+1497 DSYAFDGVDLDSFSIS
-1510 VRLRNATRI
+1510 RPSSLSATA
-1519 QQYAFDGINMVNFTV
+1519 YVYMDP
-1534 ANTDKS
+1534 
-1540 VSFGSYCLASDYI
+1540 YCI
-1553 SVLDLR
+1553 SSSSITVLDLR
-1559 NMNGCSISANAFT
+1559 NTSHCLLGSNAFT
-1572 NMTNLSAVYFPL
+1572 NMTNLRAVYFPD
-1584 GYLNINSNAFN
+1584 GNLNISSNAFN
-1595 SARNCTFYFASQ
+1595 STRNCTFYFASQ

-1619 AYYFKIFFLN
+1619 AYYFKIFFLDE
-1629 KEEYNNTVAY
+1629 EEYNNTVAFY
-1639 Y
+1639 

>member
-433 GDITEMATKYEQTAE
+433 GDITEMATKYEQTAD
-448 EIRLVAERLGEDNAQ
+448 EIRLVAERLGDENEQ

-575 HTVTALENGQET
+575 HMVTALENGQET

-632 KVTGESIVSL
+632 KITGERIVSM
-642 INLEPDNIKI
+642 INMEPDNIKI
-652 ESKNIDISGLVT
+652 ESKNIDITGIVT

-690 STPNS
+690 STPDSNS
-695 SSNLTITDSG
+695 QLIITDSG
-705 IEINSDESGDFIV
+705 IRIDSDESGDFLV

-739 LLGNDPNS
+739 VLGNDPNS

-769 QANRAGR
+769 QANRAGK

-789 YQSATGNV
+789 YNSASGNV
-797 TENDGY
+797 TENDSY
-803 ITKAELMEEL
+803 ITKAELVAEL

-866 TQRTCYPNVK
+866 RQRTCYPNVK
-876 KETPLPADYK
+876 KEPPLPADYK
-886 MPDFILFKGAL
+886 MPDFILFQRAL

-921 NAYQIGSFDQTFS
+921 NAYQIGAFDQTFA

-944 SKLYTVAQG
+944 SKLHTVAQS
-953 SFYKCAVL
+953 SFYKNAVL

-969 IVRLGSYT
+969 VLNLGYY
-977 AGGYGVFQ
+977 AGSYGVFQ
-985 ECVNLRMVIFQEG
+985 ECTNLRTVIFQEG
-998 TELEDIGSGL
+998 TELENIGNNL
-1008 FKGCESIERI
+1008 FRGCESLERI
-1018 VLPPIRPYT
+1018 VLPPLRPYS

-1033 GSNLFYG
+1033 GSYLFYG
-1040 CVNLQYADV
+1040 CKGLKYADV
-1049 SGLPYIPNS
+1049 SGLPYIPNY
-1058 AFYNCAL
+1058 AFYECAL
-1065 LSEVKIDKPTAI
+1065 LVEVKIDKPTSI
-1077 NNSAFYGCAALPEIS
+1077 NQYAFYGCESLTDFS
-1092 SESVETVGNSAFQ
+1092 GESVETIGDSAFQ
-1105 NCTSLA
+1105 NCTSLS
-1111 RIYLPKANNIGTYA
+1111 RINLPKVKKTARRA
-1125 FAGTAIKSEQDVTIS
+1125 FANTAIRTEQDIILDS
-1140 PEVTRINTGAFKD
+1140 EVDLLHTN
-1153 CVQLTSFIHNG
+1153 L
-1164 IAQIYPDAFENCT
+1164 FENCKH
-1177 ELKIVS
+1177 LVS
-1183 LNGTGSVTGAIF
+1183 YRNNMVTQINAGVFNGCTNLRVVQLNRVGRANGAIF
-1195 MGCKK
+1195 IDCVSLTEVEMDSITSFTYVLYTGTAFLEGKTNLTRASFQLLAEVQSKMFMGCTGLRE
-1200 IVSASLDSLPNLTYV
+1200 VNLPN
-1215 INTQSNQA
+1215 
-1223 LFYQMPA
+1223 
-1230 LERVSLAILTT
+1230 
-1241 IQNGMFQDCTAL
+1241 
-1253 KSVNIPKAVTIGSYA
+1253 VTKVKSYA
-1268 FQNCTSLP
+1268 FQNCDAITSCNLD
-1276 NFSHGFADLTR
+1276 FSS
-1287 IYQYAFDGC
+1287 
-1296 VGLTEFVANAVTQI
+1296 LTEIGAY
-1310 DARAFQNCTNLR
+1310 AFQNCTW
-1322 LINFSSVTDIGDYAF
+1322 I
-1337 SGTAVSGENDVVLGS
+1337 
-1352 AVKKLKYHAFFACTQ
+1352 
-1367 LTVFRHNAIKQVYA
+1367 RH
-1381 NAFKDCTNL
+1381 
-1390 QRVYLNGTTYVG
+1390 
-1402 GALFMGCAAI
+1402 
-1412 RVIELDALVQLTY
+1412 LD
-1425 TITDSSNPALFD
+1425 
-1437 GLTTLQ
+1437 
-1443 RVSLAALTTMQSKMF
+1443 
-1458 RNCSELHTV
+1458 
-1467 NLPSITKVSSYAF
+1467 
-1480 QNCVNLRG
+1480 
-1488 FDFTNITQV
+1488 
-1497 DSYAFQNCVGVDQ
+1497 
-1510 VRLRNATRI
+1510 LRNVAQI
-1519 QQYAFDGINMVNFTV
+1519 GNYAFDGV
-1534 ANTDKS
+1534 DLD
-1540 VSFGSYCLASDYI
+1540 SFSISRPSSLSATAYVYMDPYCI
-1553 SVLDLR
+1553 SSSSITVLDLR
-1559 NMNGCSISANAFT
+1559 NTSHCLLRSNAFT
-1572 NMTNLSAVYFPL
+1572 NMTNLRAVYFPD
-1584 GYLNINSNAFN
+1584 GNLNISSNAFN
-1595 SARNCTFYFASQ
+1595 STRNCTFYFASQ

-1619 AYYFKIFFLN
+1619 AYYFKIFFLDE
-1629 KEEYNNTVAY
+1629 EEYNNTVAFY
-1639 Y
+1639 

>member
-10 EKIKKPFRRFSI
+10 EKIKKPFRRFSM
-22 RLSIGGTNY
+22 RVSIGGINY
-31 DENHIETFK
+31 DENHVETFK

-433 GDITEMATKYEQTAE
+433 GDITEMATKYEQTAD
-448 EIRLVAERLGEDNAQ
+448 EIRLVAERLGDENEQ
-463 LKAMLSVMADQI
+463 LKAQLSVMADQI
-475 TLRVAEIRNEVEV
+475 SLRVAEIRNEVEV
-488 KVSEILQTI
+488 KVSEILQTV
-497 DNISLKVAEI
+497 DSISLKVQEI

-521 ESIRQSVEM
+521 ESIRQSVET

-536 TGISEINQT
+536 TGFSEINQT
-545 VDSITHTVTAL
+545 VDTITHTVTAL
-556 ENGQETFKT
+556 EDGQEQFKT
-565 EINQTVDSIT
+565 EVDQTIDSIT
-575 HTVTALENGQET
+575 HTVTQLENET
-587 FQTQIEQTVDSIT
+587 ERFKTEFAQTVDSITSTVTEFENGNAVFQTQIEQTVNSIT
-600 QTITKM
+600 QNITQIENDM
-606 EQDTETAFSQIRQEI
+606 TTAFSEIRQEI
-621 DSINLEIGAVD
+621 SEINLEVGAFD
-632 KVTGESIVSL
+632 KVTGKEIVAK
-642 INLEPDNIKI
+642 INMTPEA
-652 ESKNIDISGLVT
+652 ISMLAQALDLTGFVT
-664 FKDLEGNTET
+664 FRDLEGNTET

-695 SSNLTITDSG
+695 NSNLTITDSG
-705 IEINSDESGDFIV
+705 IEINSDESGDFIK

-739 LLGNDPNS
+739 VLGNDPNS

-769 QANRAGR
+769 QANRAGK

-813 EKWEPEGGGDA
+813 GKWEPEGGGD
-824 GGTGGSGSETV
+824 GSTTGSGSEMV

-840 VIDKAVDNSE
+840 VIDKAVANPD

-856 DEYFRYSYNS
+856 DEYFRYSYNKS
-866 TQRTCYPNVK
+866 QRTCYPNVK
-876 KETPLPADYK
+876 KEPSLPADYM
-886 MPDFILFKGAL
+886 MPDFLLFQGAL
-897 YEVVTTGSSSLYK
+897 YEVVNTGSSSLWK
-910 NQSVD
+910 NQTVD
-915 TFTINV
+915 TFTINI
-921 NAYQIGSFDQTFS
+921 NAYQIGTFDATFS
-934 VRKLAIKNKN
+934 LRKLAIKNKN
-944 SKLYTVAQG
+944 SKLHTVAQS
-953 SFYKCAVL
+953 SFYKNAVL

-969 IVRLGSYT
+969 ILNLGYY
-977 AGGYGVFQ
+977 AGSYGVFQ
-985 ECVNLRMVIFQEG
+985 ECTNLRTVIFQEG
-998 TELEDIGSGL
+998 TELENIGNNL
-1008 FKGCESIERI
+1008 FRGCESLERI
-1018 VLPPIRPYT
+1018 VLPPLRPYS

-1033 GSNLFYG
+1033 GTYLFYG
-1040 CVNLQYADV
+1040 CINLQYADV
-1049 SGLPYIPNS
+1049 SGLPYIPNYT
-1058 AFYNCAL
+1058 FYNCAL
-1065 LSEVKIDKPTAI
+1065 LSEVKIDKPTSI
-1077 NNSAFYGCAALPEIS
+1077 NQYAFYGCESLTDFS
-1092 SESVETVGNSAFQ
+1092 GESVETIGDSAFQ
-1105 NCTSLA
+1105 NCTSLSL
-1111 RIYLPKANNIGTYA
+1111 INLPKVKKTAQRA
-1125 FAGTAIKSEQDVTIS
+1125 FANTAIRTEQDIILDS
-1140 PEVTRINTGAFKD
+1140 EVDLLHTN
-1153 CVQLTSFIHNG
+1153 L
-1164 IAQIYPDAFENCT
+1164 FENCKH
-1177 ELKIVS
+1177 LVS
-1183 LNGTGSVTGAIF
+1183 YRNNMVTQINAGVFNGCTNLRVVQLNRVGRANGAIF
-1195 MGCKK
+1195 IDCVSLTEVEMDSITSFTYVLYTGTAFLEGKTNLTRASFQLLAEVQSKMFMGCTGLRE
-1200 IVSASLDSLPNLTYV
+1200 VNLPN
-1215 INTQSNQA
+1215 
-1223 LFYQMPA
+1223 
-1230 LERVSLAILTT
+1230 
-1241 IQNGMFQDCTAL
+1241 
-1253 KSVNIPKAVTIGSYA
+1253 VTKVKSYA
-1268 FQNCTSLP
+1268 FQNCDAITSCNLD
-1276 NFSHGFADLTR
+1276 FSS
-1287 IYQYAFDGC
+1287 
-1296 VGLTEFVANAVTQI
+1296 LTEIGAY
-1310 DARAFQNCTNLR
+1310 AFQNCTW
-1322 LINFSSVTDIGDYAF
+1322 I
-1337 SGTAVSGENDVVLGS
+1337 
-1352 AVKKLKYHAFFACTQ
+1352 
-1367 LTVFRHNAIKQVYA
+1367 RH
-1381 NAFKDCTNL
+1381 
-1390 QRVYLNGTTYVG
+1390 
-1402 GALFMGCAAI
+1402 
-1412 RVIELDALVQLTY
+1412 LD
-1425 TITDSSNPALFD
+1425 
-1437 GLTTLQ
+1437 
-1443 RVSLAALTTMQSKMF
+1443 
-1458 RNCSELHTV
+1458 
-1467 NLPSITKVSSYAF
+1467 
-1480 QNCVNLRG
+1480 
-1488 FDFTNITQV
+1488 
-1497 DSYAFQNCVGVDQ
+1497 
-1510 VRLRNATRI
+1510 LRNVAQI
-1519 QQYAFDGINMVNFTV
+1519 GNYAFDGV
-1534 ANTDKS
+1534 DLD
-1540 VSFGSYCLASDYI
+1540 SFSISRPSSLSATAYVYMDSYCI
-1553 SVLDLR
+1553 SSSSITILDLR
-1559 NMNGCSISANAFT
+1559 NTSHCLLRSNAFT
-1572 NMTNLSAVYFPL
+1572 NMTNLRAVYFPD
-1584 GYLNINSNAFN
+1584 GNLNISSNAFN
-1595 SARNCTFYFASQ
+1595 STRNCTFYFASQ

-1619 AYYFKIFFLN
+1619 AYYFKIFFLDE
-1629 KEEYNNTVAY
+1629 EEYNNTVAFY
-1639 Y
+1639 

>member
-321 YEVGFNAVSDV
+321 YEVGFNDVSDV

-433 GDITEMATKYEQTAE
+433 GDITEMATKYEQTAD
-448 EIRLVAERLGEDNAQ
+448 EIRLVAERLGDENEQ

-632 KVTGESIVSL
+632 KITGERIVSM
-642 INLEPDNIKI
+642 INMEPDNIKI

-690 STPNS
+690 STPDSNS
-695 SSNLTITDSG
+695 QLIITDSG
-705 IEINSDESGDFIV
+705 IRIDSDESGDFLV

-739 LLGNDPNS
+739 VLGNDPNS

-769 QANRAGR
+769 QANRAGK

-789 YQSATGNV
+789 YNSASGNV
-797 TENDGY
+797 TENDSY
-803 ITKAELMEEL
+803 ITKAELVAEL
-813 EKWEPEGGGDA
+813 EKWEPEGGGD
-824 GGTGGSGSETV
+824 GSTTGSGSEMV

-840 VIDKAVDNSE
+840 VIDKAVANPD

-856 DEYFRYSYNS
+856 DEYFRYSYNKS
-866 TQRTCYPNVK
+866 QRTCYPKVK
-876 KETPLPADYK
+876 KEPSLPADYM
-886 MPDFILFKGAL
+886 MPDFLLFQGAL
-897 YEVVTTGSSSLYK
+897 YEVVNTGSSSLWK
-910 NQSVD
+910 NQTVD
-915 TFTINV
+915 TFTINI
-921 NAYQIGSFDQTFS
+921 NAYQIGTFDATFS
-934 VRKLAIKNKN
+934 LRKLAIKNKN
-944 SKLYTVAQG
+944 SKLHTVAQS
-953 SFYKCAVL
+953 SFYKCSTL
-961 EEVELPKS
+961 EEAELPKS
-969 IVRLGSYT
+969 ISALGSYS
-977 AGGYGVFQ
+977 GSYGVFQ
-985 ECVNLRMVIFQEG
+985 ECTNLRTVIFQEG
-998 TELEDIGSGL
+998 TELENLGNNL
-1008 FKGCESIERI
+1008 FRGCESLERI
-1018 VLPPIRPYT
+1018 VLPPLRPYS

-1033 GSNLFYG
+1033 GSYLFYG
-1040 CVNLQYADV
+1040 CKGLKYADV
-1049 SGLPYIPNS
+1049 SGLPYIPNY
-1058 AFYNCAL
+1058 AFYKCSL
-1065 LSEVKIDKPTAI
+1065 LAEVKIDKPTSI
-1077 NNSAFYGCAALPEIS
+1077 NKYAFYGCESLTDFS
-1092 SESVETVGNSAFQ
+1092 GESVETIGNSAFQ
-1105 NCTSLA
+1105 NCTSLSL
-1111 RIYLPKANNIGTYA
+1111 INLPKVKKTAQRA
-1125 FAGTAIKSEQDVTIS
+1125 FANTAIRTEQDIILDS
-1140 PEVTRINTGAFKD
+1140 EVDLLHTN
-1153 CVQLTSFIHNG
+1153 L
-1164 IAQIYPDAFENCT
+1164 FENCKH
-1177 ELKIVS
+1177 LVS
-1183 LNGTGSVTGAIF
+1183 YRNN
-1195 MGCKK
+1195 M
-1200 IVSASLDSLPNLTYV
+1200 
-1215 INTQSNQA
+1215 
-1223 LFYQMPA
+1223 
-1230 LERVSLAILTT
+1230 
-1241 IQNGMFQDCTAL
+1241 
-1253 KSVNIPKAVTIGSYA
+1253 
-1268 FQNCTSLP
+1268 
-1276 NFSHGFADLTR
+1276 
-1287 IYQYAFDGC
+1287 
-1296 VGLTEFVANAVTQI
+1296 VTQI
-1310 DARAFQNCTNLR
+1310 NAGVFNGCTNLR
-1322 LINFSSVTDIGDYAF
+1322 VVTLNRVGRANGAIFIDCVSLTEVEMDSITSFTYVLYT
-1337 SGTAVSGENDVVLGS
+1337 GTAFLEG
-1352 AVKKLKYHAFFACTQ
+1352 K
-1367 LTVFRHNAIKQVYA
+1367 
-1381 NAFKDCTNL
+1381 TNL
-1390 QRVYLNGTTYVG
+1390 TR
-1402 GALFMGCAAI
+1402 ASF
-1412 RVIELDALVQLTY
+1412 QL
-1425 TITDSSNPALFD
+1425 
-1437 GLTTLQ
+1437 
-1443 RVSLAALTTMQSKMF
+1443 LAEVQSKMF
-1458 RNCSELHTV
+1458 MGCTGLREV
-1467 NLPSITKVSSYAF
+1467 NLPNVTKVSSYAF

-1519 QQYAFDGINMVNFTV
+1519 QKYAFDGINMVNFTV
-1534 ANTDKS
+1534 ANTDDKS

-1595 SARNCTFYFASQ
+1595 STRNCTFYFASQ
-1607 AHYNEQTAYNKG
+1607 THFDEQTAYNKG
-1619 AYYFKIFFLN
+1619 AYYFKIFFLDE
-1629 KEEYNNTVAY
+1629 EEYNNTVAY

>member
-196 LEFVFASDTN
+196 LEFVFASDTS
-206 EILTADN
+206 EVLTADN
-213 YFTFK
+213 YFSFK
-218 RLSDTPIAFT
+218 RLSDVPISIT

-236 VAIVDG
+236 VAVVDG

-433 GDITEMATKYEQTAE
+433 GDITEMATKYEQTAD

-463 LKAMLSVMADQI
+463 LKAQLSVMADQI
-475 TLRVAEIRNEVEV
+475 TLKVAEIRNEVEV

-565 EINQTVDSIT
+565 EI
-575 HTVTALENGQET
+575 
-587 FQTQIEQTVDSIT
+587 EQTVDSIT

-674 KINGNAIE
+674 KINGNVIE

-705 IEINSDESGDFIV
+705 IEINSDESGDFIK

-739 LLGNDPNS
+739 VLGNDPNS

-769 QANRAGR
+769 QANRAGK

-789 YQSATGNV
+789 YNSASGNV
-797 TENDGY
+797 TENDSY
-803 ITKAELMEEL
+803 ITKAELVAEL

-856 DEYFRYSYNS
+856 DDYFRYSYNS

-921 NAYQIGSFDQTFS
+921 NAYQIGAFDQTFS
-934 VRKLAIKNKN
+934 VRKIAIKNPN
-944 SKLYTVAQG
+944 SKLNTVVQS
-953 SFYKCAVL
+953 SFYKNAVL

-969 IVRLGSYT
+969 ILNLGYY
-977 AGGYGVFQ
+977 AGSYGVFQ
-985 ECVNLRMVIFQEG
+985 ECTNLRTVIFQEG
-998 TELEDIGSGL
+998 TELENIGNNL
-1008 FKGCESIERI
+1008 FRGCESLERI
-1018 VLPPIRPYT
+1018 VLPPLRPYS

-1033 GSNLFYG
+1033 GTYLFYG
-1040 CVNLQYADV
+1040 CINLQYADV
-1049 SGLPYIPNS
+1049 SGLPYIPDYT
-1058 AFYNCAL
+1058 FYNCAL
-1065 LSEVKIDKPTAI
+1065 LSEVKIDKPTSI
-1077 NNSAFYGCAALPEIS
+1077 NRYAFYGCESLTDFS
-1092 SESVETVGNSAFQ
+1092 GESVETIGNSAFQ
-1105 NCTSLA
+1105 NCTSLS
-1111 RIYLPKANNIGTYA
+1111 RINLPKVKKTAQRA
-1125 FAGTAIKSEQDVTIS
+1125 FANTAIRTEQDIILDS
-1140 PEVTRINTGAFKD
+1140 EVDLLHTN
-1153 CVQLTSFIHNG
+1153 L
-1164 IAQIYPDAFENCT
+1164 FENCKH
-1177 ELKIVS
+1177 LVS
-1183 LNGTGSVTGAIF
+1183 YRNNMVTQINAGVFNGCTNLRVVQLNRVGRANGAIF
-1195 MGCKK
+1195 IDCVSLTEVEMDSITSFTYVLYTGTAFLEGKTNLTRASFQLLAEVQSKMFMGCTGLRE
-1200 IVSASLDSLPNLTYV
+1200 VNLPN
-1215 INTQSNQA
+1215 
-1223 LFYQMPA
+1223 
-1230 LERVSLAILTT
+1230 
-1241 IQNGMFQDCTAL
+1241 
-1253 KSVNIPKAVTIGSYA
+1253 VTKVKSYA
-1268 FQNCTSLP
+1268 FQNCDAITSCNLD
-1276 NFSHGFADLTR
+1276 FSS
-1287 IYQYAFDGC
+1287 
-1296 VGLTEFVANAVTQI
+1296 LTEI
-1310 DARAFQNCTNLR
+1310 GEYAFQNCTWIRHLDLR
-1322 LINFSSVTDIGDYAF
+1322 NVARIGDYAF
-1337 SGTAVSGENDVVLGS
+1337 DGVDLDSFSISRPSSLSATA
-1352 AVKKLKYHAFFACTQ
+1352 Y
-1367 LTVFRHNAIKQVYA
+1367 VYM
-1381 NAFKDCTNL
+1381 DPYC
-1390 QRVYLNGTTYVG
+1390 
-1402 GALFMGCAAI
+1402 I
-1412 RVIELDALVQLTY
+1412 
-1425 TITDSSNPALFD
+1425 SS
-1437 GLTTLQ
+1437 
-1443 RVSLAALTTMQSKMF
+1443 S
-1458 RNCSELHTV
+1458 
-1467 NLPSITKVSSYAF
+1467 SIT
-1480 QNCVNLRG
+1480 
-1488 FDFTNITQV
+1488 
-1497 DSYAFQNCVGVDQ
+1497 
-1510 VRLRNATRI
+1510 
-1519 QQYAFDGINMVNFTV
+1519 
-1534 ANTDKS
+1534 
-1540 VSFGSYCLASDYI
+1540 
-1553 SVLDLR
+1553 VLDLR
-1559 NMNGCSISANAFT
+1559 NTSHCLLGSNAFA
-1572 NMTNLSAVYFPL
+1572 NMTNLRAVYFPD
-1584 GYLNINSNAFN
+1584 GNLNISSNAFN

-1607 AHYNEQTAYNKG
+1607 AHYDEQTAYNKG

-1629 KEEYNNTVAY
+1629 KEEYNNTVAFY
-1639 Y
+1639 

>member
-332 DSVIFNDT
+332 DSVIFNNT

-433 GDITEMATKYEQTAE
+433 GDITEMATKYEQTAD

-463 LKAMLSVMADQI
+463 LKAQLSVMADQI
-475 TLRVAEIRNEVEV
+475 TLKVAEIRNEVEV

-690 STPNS
+690 STPDSNS
-695 SSNLTITDSG
+695 QLIITDSG
-705 IEINSDESGDFIV
+705 IRIDSDESGDFLV

-739 LLGNDPNS
+739 VLGNDPNS

-789 YQSATGNV
+789 YNSASGNV
-797 TENDGY
+797 TENDSY
-803 ITKAELMEEL
+803 ITKAELVAEL
-813 EKWEPEGGGDA
+813 EKWEPEGGGD
-824 GGTGGSGSETV
+824 GSTTGSGSEMV

-840 VIDKAVDNSE
+840 VIDKAVANPD

-856 DEYFRYSYNS
+856 DEYFRYSYNKS
-866 TQRTCYPNVK
+866 QRTCYPNVK
-876 KETPLPADYK
+876 KEPSLPADYM
-886 MPDFILFKGAL
+886 MPDFLLFQGAL
-897 YEVVTTGSSSLYK
+897 YEVVNTGSSSLWK
-910 NQSVD
+910 NQTVD
-915 TFTINV
+915 TFTINI
-921 NAYQIGSFDQTFS
+921 NAYQIGTFDATFS
-934 VRKLAIKNKN
+934 LRKLAIKNKN
-944 SKLYTVAQG
+944 SKLHTVAQS
-953 SFYKCAVL
+953 SFYKCSTL
-961 EEVELPKS
+961 EEAELPKS
-969 IVRLGSYT
+969 ISALGSYF
-977 AGGYGVFQ
+977 GSYGVFQ
-985 ECVNLRMVIFQEG
+985 ECTNLRTVIFQEG
-998 TELEDIGSGL
+998 TELENLGNNL
-1008 FKGCESIERI
+1008 FRGCESLERI
-1018 VLPPIRPYT
+1018 VLPPLRPYS

-1033 GSNLFYG
+1033 GSYLFYSCKG
-1040 CVNLQYADV
+1040 LKYADV
-1049 SGLPYIPNS
+1049 SGLPYIPNY
-1058 AFYNCAL
+1058 AFYKCSL
-1065 LSEVKIDKPTAI
+1065 LAEVKIDKPTSI
-1077 NNSAFYGCAALPEIS
+1077 NQYAFYGCESLTDFS
-1092 SESVETVGNSAFQ
+1092 GESVETIGNSAFQ
-1105 NCTSLA
+1105 NCTSLSL
-1111 RIYLPKANNIGTYA
+1111 INLPKVKKTAQRA
-1125 FAGTAIKSEQDVTIS
+1125 FANTAIRTEQDIILDS
-1140 PEVTRINTGAFKD
+1140 EVDLLHTN
-1153 CVQLTSFIHNG
+1153 L
-1164 IAQIYPDAFENCT
+1164 FENCKH
-1177 ELKIVS
+1177 LVS
-1183 LNGTGSVTGAIF
+1183 YRDNMVTQINAGVFNGCTNLRVVQLNRVGRANGAIF
-1195 MGCKK
+1195 IDCVSLTEVEMDSITSFTYVLYTGTAFLEGKTNLTRASFQLLAEVQSKMFMGCTGLRE
-1200 IVSASLDSLPNLTYV
+1200 VNLPN
-1215 INTQSNQA
+1215 
-1223 LFYQMPA
+1223 
-1230 LERVSLAILTT
+1230 
-1241 IQNGMFQDCTAL
+1241 
-1253 KSVNIPKAVTIGSYA
+1253 VTKVKSYA
-1268 FQNCTSLP
+1268 FQNCDAITSCNLD
-1276 NFSHGFADLTR
+1276 FSS
-1287 IYQYAFDGC
+1287 
-1296 VGLTEFVANAVTQI
+1296 LTEIGAY
-1310 DARAFQNCTNLR
+1310 AFQNCTW
-1322 LINFSSVTDIGDYAF
+1322 I
-1337 SGTAVSGENDVVLGS
+1337 
-1352 AVKKLKYHAFFACTQ
+1352 
-1367 LTVFRHNAIKQVYA
+1367 RH
-1381 NAFKDCTNL
+1381 
-1390 QRVYLNGTTYVG
+1390 
-1402 GALFMGCAAI
+1402 
-1412 RVIELDALVQLTY
+1412 LD
-1425 TITDSSNPALFD
+1425 
-1437 GLTTLQ
+1437 
-1443 RVSLAALTTMQSKMF
+1443 
-1458 RNCSELHTV
+1458 
-1467 NLPSITKVSSYAF
+1467 
-1480 QNCVNLRG
+1480 
-1488 FDFTNITQV
+1488 
-1497 DSYAFQNCVGVDQ
+1497 
-1510 VRLRNATRI
+1510 LRNVARI
-1519 QQYAFDGINMVNFTV
+1519 GNYAFDGV
-1534 ANTDKS
+1534 DLD
-1540 VSFGSYCLASDYI
+1540 SFSISRPSSLSATAYVYMDPYCI
-1553 SVLDLR
+1553 SSSSITVLDLR
-1559 NMNGCSISANAFT
+1559 NTSHCLLGSNAFT
-1572 NMTNLSAVYFPL
+1572 NMTNLRAVYFPD
-1584 GYLNINSNAFN
+1584 GNLNISSNAFN
-1595 SARNCTFYFASQ
+1595 STRNCTFYFASQ

-1619 AYYFKIFFLN
+1619 AYYFKIFFLDE
-1629 KEEYNNTVAY
+1629 EEYNNTVAFY
-1639 Y
+1639 

>member
-332 DSVIFNDT
+332 DSVIFNNT

-433 GDITEMATKYEQTAE
+433 GDITEMATKYEQTAD

-463 LKAMLSVMADQI
+463 LKAQLSVMADQI
-475 TLRVAEIRNEVEV
+475 TLKVAEIRNEVEV

-507 DGVKEKVGQIEITS
+507 DGVKEKIGQIEITS

-690 STPNS
+690 STPDSNS
-695 SSNLTITDSG
+695 QLIITDSG
-705 IEINSDESGDFIV
+705 IRIDSDESGDFLV

-739 LLGNDPNS
+739 VLGNDPNS

-789 YQSATGNV
+789 YNSASGNV
-797 TENDGY
+797 TENDSY
-803 ITKAELMEEL
+803 ITKAELVAEL
-813 EKWEPEGGGDA
+813 EKWEPEGGGD
-824 GGTGGSGSETV
+824 GSTTGSGSEMV

-840 VIDKAVDNSE
+840 VIDKAVANPD

-856 DEYFRYSYNS
+856 DEYFRYSYNKS
-866 TQRTCYPNVK
+866 QRTCYPNVK
-876 KETPLPADYK
+876 KEPSLPADYM
-886 MPDFILFKGAL
+886 MPDFLLFQGAL
-897 YEVVTTGSSSLYK
+897 YEVVNTGSSSLWK
-910 NQSVD
+910 NQTVD
-915 TFTINV
+915 TFTINI
-921 NAYQIGSFDQTFS
+921 NAYQIGTFDATFS
-934 VRKLAIKNKN
+934 LRKLAIKNKN
-944 SKLYTVAQG
+944 SKLHTVAQS
-953 SFYKCAVL
+953 SFYKCSTL
-961 EEVELPKS
+961 EEAELPKS
-969 IVRLGSYT
+969 ISALGSYF
-977 AGGYGVFQ
+977 GSYGVFQ
-985 ECVNLRMVIFQEG
+985 ECTNLRTVIFQEG
-998 TELEDIGSGL
+998 TELENLGNNL
-1008 FKGCESIERI
+1008 FRGCESLERI
-1018 VLPPIRPYT
+1018 VLPPLRPYS

-1033 GSNLFYG
+1033 GSYLFYSCKG
-1040 CVNLQYADV
+1040 LKYADV
-1049 SGLPYIPNS
+1049 SGLPYIPNY
-1058 AFYNCAL
+1058 AFYKCSL
-1065 LSEVKIDKPTAI
+1065 LAEVKIDKPTSI
-1077 NNSAFYGCAALPEIS
+1077 NQYAFYGCESLTDFS
-1092 SESVETVGNSAFQ
+1092 GESVETIGNSAFQ
-1105 NCTSLA
+1105 NCTSLSL
-1111 RIYLPKANNIGTYA
+1111 INLPKVKKTAQRA
-1125 FAGTAIKSEQDVTIS
+1125 FANTAIRTEQDIILDS
-1140 PEVTRINTGAFKD
+1140 EVDLLHTN
-1153 CVQLTSFIHNG
+1153 L
-1164 IAQIYPDAFENCT
+1164 FENCKH
-1177 ELKIVS
+1177 LVS
-1183 LNGTGSVTGAIF
+1183 YRDNMVTQINAGVFNGCTNLRVVQLNRVGRANGAIF
-1195 MGCKK
+1195 IDCVSLTEVEMDSITSFTYVLYTGTAFLEGKTNLTRASFQLLAEVQSKMFMGCTGLRE
-1200 IVSASLDSLPNLTYV
+1200 VNLPN
-1215 INTQSNQA
+1215 
-1223 LFYQMPA
+1223 
-1230 LERVSLAILTT
+1230 
-1241 IQNGMFQDCTAL
+1241 
-1253 KSVNIPKAVTIGSYA
+1253 VTKVKSYA
-1268 FQNCTSLP
+1268 FQNCDAITSCNLD
-1276 NFSHGFADLTR
+1276 FSS
-1287 IYQYAFDGC
+1287 
-1296 VGLTEFVANAVTQI
+1296 LTEIGAY
-1310 DARAFQNCTNLR
+1310 AFQNCTW
-1322 LINFSSVTDIGDYAF
+1322 I
-1337 SGTAVSGENDVVLGS
+1337 
-1352 AVKKLKYHAFFACTQ
+1352 
-1367 LTVFRHNAIKQVYA
+1367 RH
-1381 NAFKDCTNL
+1381 
-1390 QRVYLNGTTYVG
+1390 
-1402 GALFMGCAAI
+1402 
-1412 RVIELDALVQLTY
+1412 LD
-1425 TITDSSNPALFD
+1425 
-1437 GLTTLQ
+1437 
-1443 RVSLAALTTMQSKMF
+1443 
-1458 RNCSELHTV
+1458 
-1467 NLPSITKVSSYAF
+1467 
-1480 QNCVNLRG
+1480 
-1488 FDFTNITQV
+1488 
-1497 DSYAFQNCVGVDQ
+1497 
-1510 VRLRNATRI
+1510 LRNVARI
-1519 QQYAFDGINMVNFTV
+1519 GNYAFDGV
-1534 ANTDKS
+1534 DLD
-1540 VSFGSYCLASDYI
+1540 SFSISRPSSLSATAYVYMDPYCI
-1553 SVLDLR
+1553 SSSSITVLDLR
-1559 NMNGCSISANAFT
+1559 NTSHCLLGSNAFT
-1572 NMTNLSAVYFPL
+1572 NMTNLRAVYFPD
-1584 GYLNINSNAFN
+1584 GNLNISSNAFN
-1595 SARNCTFYFASQ
+1595 STRNCTFYFASQ

-1619 AYYFKIFFLN
+1619 AYYFKIFFLDE
-1629 KEEYNNTVAY
+1629 EEYNNTVAFY
-1639 Y
+1639 

>member
-1 MKNVSESFK
+1 MDGSILQPDRKVGGHMKNVSESFK

-146 YNLEFVNKDVLPN
+146 YNLEFVNKDVLPD
-159 IQYKSKPAG
+159 IQYKSKPIG

-181 CSNVRERFEKLNVHQ
+181 GMNIRARFDNLNVHQ
-196 LEFVFASDTN
+196 LEFVFASDTS
-206 EILTADN
+206 EVLTADN
-213 YFTFK
+213 YFSFK
-218 RLSDTPIAFT
+218 RLSDVPISIT

-236 VAIVDG
+236 VAVVDG

-252 GTDDGYCIKIT
+252 GTDEGYCIKMT
-263 NEHIENEAE
+263 NEHIESEAE
-272 LKAMYN
+272 LKMIYDRS
-278 KNFPYAFIPFE
+278 FPYAYLPFE

-296 HLEVGDLIIVDEL
+296 HIEVGDLIIISEV
-309 VNQKIFTGYTQK
+309 VNQKVFTGQK
-321 YEVGFNAVSDV
+321 THYEMGVNGGATGADV
-332 DSVIFNDT
+332 VIFNDT
-340 ALPDELTMNETTYVP
+340 VLLEEITLNDTVYMP
-355 EVITDVTE
+355 EVITNITE
-363 QPLQLHIISH
+363 QPLKLHIISH
-373 ALEYNGGFKS
+373 TLDYNGGFKS
-383 TFRSECPD
+383 TFRNACPD
-391 ESMLSVG
+391 ETMLSVG

-433 GDITEMATKYEQTAE
+433 GDITEMATKYEQTAD

-463 LKAMLSVMADQI
+463 LKAQLSVMADQI
-475 TLRVAEIRNEVEV
+475 TLKVAEIRNEVEV

-507 DGVKEKVGQIEITS
+507 DGVKEKIGQIEITS
-521 ESIRQSVEM
+521 ESIRQSVET

-536 TGISEINQT
+536 TGISEIEQT

-674 KINGNAIE
+674 KINGSAIE

-690 STPNS
+690 STPDSNS
-695 SSNLTITDSG
+695 QLIITDSG
-705 IEINSDESGDFIV
+705 IRIDSDESGDFLV

-739 LLGNDPNS
+739 VMGSDPNS

-769 QANRAGR
+769 QANRAGK

-789 YQSATGNV
+789 YNSASGNV
-797 TENDGY
+797 TENDSY
-803 ITKAELMEEL
+803 ITKAELVAEL

-824 GGTGGSGSETV
+824 GGSTGSGSEMV
-835 GDLNI
+835 GDLKT
-840 VIDKAVDNSE
+840 VIEKAVDNPQ

-856 DEYFRYSYNS
+856 DEYFRYSYNKS
-866 TQRTCYPNVK
+866 QRTCYPNVK
-876 KETPLPADYK
+876 KETPLPADYM
-886 MPDFILFKGAL
+886 MPDFILFQGAL
-897 YEVVTTGSSSLYK
+897 FEVVNTGSSSLWK
-910 NQSVD
+910 NQTVD
-915 TFTINV
+915 TLTINI
-921 NAYQIGSFDQTFS
+921 NAYQIGTFDATFS
-934 VRKLAIKNKN
+934 LRKLAIKNKN
-944 SKLYTVAQG
+944 GKLHTVTSG
-953 SFYKCAVL
+953 SFYRCSTL

-969 IVRLGSYT
+969 ISALGSS
-977 AGGYGVFQ
+977 GGSYGVFQ
-985 ECVNLRMVIFQEG
+985 ECVNLRTVIFQEG
-998 TELEDIGSGL
+998 TELENIGNNL
-1008 FKGCESIERI
+1008 FRGCESLERI
-1018 VLPPIRPYT
+1018 VLPPLRPYS

-1033 GSNLFYG
+1033 GSYMFYG
-1040 CVNLQYADV
+1040 CKGLKYADV
-1049 SGLPYIPNS
+1049 SGLPYIPNY
-1058 AFYNCAL
+1058 AFYKCSL
-1065 LSEVKIDKPTAI
+1065 LAEVKIDKPTSI
-1077 NNSAFYGCAALPEIS
+1077 NQYAFYGCESLTDFS
-1092 SESVETVGNSAFQ
+1092 GESVETIGNSAFQ
-1105 NCTSLA
+1105 NCTSLS
-1111 RIYLPKANNIGTYA
+1111 RINLPKVKKTAQRA
-1125 FAGTAIKSEQDVTIS
+1125 FANTAIRTEQDIILDS
-1140 PEVTRINTGAFKD
+1140 EVDLLHTN
-1153 CVQLTSFIHNG
+1153 L
-1164 IAQIYPDAFENCT
+1164 FENCKH
-1177 ELKIVS
+1177 LVS
-1183 LNGTGSVTGAIF
+1183 YRNN
-1195 MGCKK
+1195 M
-1200 IVSASLDSLPNLTYV
+1200 
-1215 INTQSNQA
+1215 
-1223 LFYQMPA
+1223 
-1230 LERVSLAILTT
+1230 
-1241 IQNGMFQDCTAL
+1241 
-1253 KSVNIPKAVTIGSYA
+1253 
-1268 FQNCTSLP
+1268 
-1276 NFSHGFADLTR
+1276 
-1287 IYQYAFDGC
+1287 
-1296 VGLTEFVANAVTQI
+1296 VTQI
-1310 DARAFQNCTNLR
+1310 NAGVFNGCTNLR
-1322 LINFSSVTDIGDYAF
+1322 VVQLNRVGRANGAIFIDCVSLTEVEMDSITSFTYVLYT
-1337 SGTAVSGENDVVLGS
+1337 GTAFLEG
-1352 AVKKLKYHAFFACTQ
+1352 K
-1367 LTVFRHNAIKQVYA
+1367 
-1381 NAFKDCTNL
+1381 TNL
-1390 QRVYLNGTTYVG
+1390 TRASFQLLAEVQRKM
-1402 GALFMGCAAI
+1402 FMGC
-1412 RVIELDALVQLTY
+1412 T
-1425 TITDSSNPALFD
+1425 
-1437 GLTTLQ
+1437 GL
-1443 RVSLAALTTMQSKMF
+1443 R
-1458 RNCSELHTV
+1458 EV
-1467 NLPSITKVSSYAF
+1467 NLPNVTKVSSYAF

-1534 ANTDKS
+1534 ANTDDKS

-1619 AYYFKIFFLN
+1619 AYYFKNFFLDE
-1629 KEEYNNTVAY
+1629 EEYNNTVAFY
-1639 Y
+1639 

>member
-383 TFRSECPD
+383 TFRNACPD

-398 SNGVRMEDIIK
+398 SNGVRMEDIIR

-433 GDITEMATKYEQTAE
+433 GDVTEMATKYEQTAD
-448 EIRLVAERLGEDNAQ
+448 EIRLLAERLGDENEQ
-463 LKAMLSVMADQI
+463 LKAQLSVMADQI
-475 TLRVAEIRNEVEV
+475 TLKVAEIRNEVEV
-488 KVSEILQTI
+488 KVSEILQTV
-497 DNISLKVAEI
+497 DSISLKVQEI
-507 DGVKEKVGQIEITS
+507 DGLKEKVGQIEITS
-521 ESIRQSVEM
+521 ESIRQSVET

-545 VDSITHTVTAL
+545 VNSITHTVAAL
-556 ENGQETFKT
+556 ESGQETFKT

-690 STPNS
+690 STPDSNS
-695 SSNLTITDSG
+695 QLIITDSG
-705 IEINSDESGDFIV
+705 IRIDSDESGDFLV

-739 LLGNDPNS
+739 VLGNDPNS

-789 YQSATGNV
+789 YHSSTGNV
-797 TENDGY
+797 TDDDGY
-803 ITKAELMEEL
+803 VTKAELMEEL
-813 EKWEPEGGGDA
+813 GKWEPEGGGDA

-934 VRKLAIKNKN
+934 VRKLAIKNPN
-944 SKLYTVAQG
+944 SKLNTVAG
-953 SFYKCAVL
+953 SCFYKSAVL

-969 IVRLGSYT
+969 ITQLGGRGNT
-977 AGGYGVFQ
+977 NGVFQ
-985 ECVNLRMVIFQEG
+985 DCVNLRTIIFQKG
-998 TELEDIGSGL
+998 TELVELGNNL
-1008 FKGCESIERI
+1008 FRGCGKLER
-1018 VLPPIRPYT
+1018 VELPALKPYSR
-1027 GTSYYL
+1027 TSYRM
-1033 GSNLFYG
+1033 GSYLFYQ
-1040 CVNLQYADV
+1040 CSSLNYADV
-1049 SGLPYIPNS
+1049 SSLPYIPNN
-1058 AFYNCAL
+1058 AFYECTEL
-1065 LSEVKIDKPTAI
+1065 TEVKMAQPNAV
-1077 NNSAFYGCAALPEIS
+1077 NQYAFYGCAKLREVA
-1092 SESVETVGNSAFQ
+1092 SESVVTVGNSAFQ
-1105 NCTSLA
+1105 GCTSMA

-1183 LNGTGSVTGAIF
+1183 LNGTGSVTGAI
-1195 MGCKK
+1195 
-1200 IVSASLDSLPNLTYV
+1200 
-1215 INTQSNQA
+1215 
-1223 LFYQMPA
+1223 
-1230 LERVSLAILTT
+1230 
-1241 IQNGMFQDCTAL
+1241 
-1253 KSVNIPKAVTIGSYA
+1253 
-1268 FQNCTSLP
+1268 
-1276 NFSHGFADLTR
+1276 
-1287 IYQYAFDGC
+1287 
-1296 VGLTEFVANAVTQI
+1296 
-1310 DARAFQNCTNLR
+1310 
-1322 LINFSSVTDIGDYAF
+1322 
-1337 SGTAVSGENDVVLGS
+1337 
-1352 AVKKLKYHAFFACTQ
+1352 
-1367 LTVFRHNAIKQVYA
+1367 
-1381 NAFKDCTNL
+1381 
-1390 QRVYLNGTTYVG
+1390 
-1402 GALFMGCAAI
+1402 FMGCAAI

-1534 ANTDKS
+1534 ANTDDKS

-1619 AYYFKIFFLN
+1619 AYYFKIFFLDE
-1629 KEEYNNTVAY
+1629 EEYNNTVAFY
-1639 Y
+1639 

>member
-1 MKNVSESFK
+1 MRV
-10 EKIKKPFRRFSI
+10 
-22 RLSIGGTNY
+22 SIGGINY
-31 DENHIETFK
+31 DENHVETFK

-433 GDITEMATKYEQTAE
+433 GDITEMATKYEQTAD
-448 EIRLVAERLGEDNAQ
+448 EIRLVAERLGDENEQ
-463 LKAMLSVMADQI
+463 LKAQLSVMADQI
-475 TLRVAEIRNEVEV
+475 SLRVAEIRNEVEV
-488 KVSEILQTI
+488 KVSEILQTV
-497 DNISLKVAEI
+497 DSISLKVQEI

-521 ESIRQSVEM
+521 ESIRQSVET

-536 TGISEINQT
+536 TGFSEINQT
-545 VDSITHTVTAL
+545 VDTITHTVTAL
-556 ENGQETFKT
+556 EDGQEQFKT
-565 EINQTVDSIT
+565 EVDQTIDSIT
-575 HTVTALENGQET
+575 HTVTQLENET
-587 FQTQIEQTVDSIT
+587 ERFKTEFAQTVDSITSTVTEFENGNAVFQTQIEQTVNSIT
-600 QTITKM
+600 QNITQIENDM
-606 EQDTETAFSQIRQEI
+606 TTAFSEIRQEI
-621 DSINLEIGAVD
+621 SEINLEVGAFD
-632 KVTGESIVSL
+632 KVTGKEIVAK
-642 INLEPDNIKI
+642 INMTPEA
-652 ESKNIDISGLVT
+652 ISMLAQALDLTGFVT
-664 FKDLEGNTET
+664 FRDLEGNTET

-695 SSNLTITDSG
+695 NSNLTITDSG
-705 IEINSDESGDFIV
+705 IEINSDESGDFIK

-739 LLGNDPNS
+739 IYGNDPNS

-776 VEIAAPVIFNGKI
+776 VEIAAPVIFNNKV
-789 YQSATGNV
+789 YQSTTGNV

-813 EKWEPEGGGDA
+813 EKWEPEGGGD
-824 GGTGGSGSETV
+824 GSTTGSGSEMV

-840 VIDKAVDNSE
+840 VIDKAVANPD

-856 DEYFRYSYNS
+856 DEYFRYSYNKS
-866 TQRTCYPNVK
+866 QRTCYPNVK
-876 KETPLPADYK
+876 KEPSLPADYM
-886 MPDFILFKGAL
+886 MPDFLLFQGAL
-897 YEVVTTGSSSLYK
+897 YEVVNTGSSSLWK
-910 NQSVD
+910 NQTVD
-915 TFTINV
+915 TFTINI
-921 NAYQIGSFDQTFS
+921 NAYQIGTFDATFS
-934 VRKLAIKNKN
+934 LRKLAIKNKN
-944 SKLYTVAQG
+944 SKLHTVAQS
-953 SFYKCAVL
+953 SFYKCSTL
-961 EEVELPKS
+961 EEAELPKS
-969 IVRLGSYT
+969 ISALGSYF
-977 AGGYGVFQ
+977 GSYGVFQ
-985 ECVNLRMVIFQEG
+985 ECTNLRTVIFQEG
-998 TELEDIGSGL
+998 TELENIGNNL
-1008 FKGCESIERI
+1008 FRGCESLERI
-1018 VLPPIRPYT
+1018 VLPPLRPYS

-1033 GSNLFYG
+1033 GTDLFYG
-1040 CVNLQYADV
+1040 CINLQYADV
-1049 SGLPYIPNS
+1049 SGLPYIPNYT
-1058 AFYNCAL
+1058 FYNCAL
-1065 LSEVKIDKPTAI
+1065 LSEVKIDKPTSI
-1077 NNSAFYGCAALPEIS
+1077 NQYAFYGCESLTDFS
-1092 SESVETVGNSAFQ
+1092 GESVETIGNSAFQ
-1105 NCTSLA
+1105 NCTSLSL
-1111 RIYLPKANNIGTYA
+1111 INLPKVKKTAQRA
-1125 FAGTAIKSEQDVTIS
+1125 FANTAIRTEQDIILDS
-1140 PEVTRINTGAFKD
+1140 EVDLLHTN
-1153 CVQLTSFIHNG
+1153 L
-1164 IAQIYPDAFENCT
+1164 FENCKH
-1177 ELKIVS
+1177 LVS
-1183 LNGTGSVTGAIF
+1183 YRNNMVTQINAGVFNGCTNLRVVTLNRVGRANGAIF
-1195 MGCKK
+1195 IDCVSLTEVEMDSITSFTYVLYTGTAFLEGKTNLTRASFQLLAEVQSKMFMGCTG
-1200 IVSASLDSLPNLTYV
+1200 LR
-1215 INTQSNQA
+1215 
-1223 LFYQMPA
+1223 
-1230 LERVSLAILTT
+1230 E
-1241 IQNGMFQDCTAL
+1241 
-1253 KSVNIPKAVTIGSYA
+1253 VNIPSVTKVKSYA
-1268 FQNCTSLP
+1268 FQNCDAITSCNLD
-1276 NFSHGFADLTR
+1276 FSS
-1287 IYQYAFDGC
+1287 
-1296 VGLTEFVANAVTQI
+1296 LTEIGAY
-1310 DARAFQNCTNLR
+1310 AFQNCTW
-1322 LINFSSVTDIGDYAF
+1322 I
-1337 SGTAVSGENDVVLGS
+1337 
-1352 AVKKLKYHAFFACTQ
+1352 
-1367 LTVFRHNAIKQVYA
+1367 RH
-1381 NAFKDCTNL
+1381 
-1390 QRVYLNGTTYVG
+1390 
-1402 GALFMGCAAI
+1402 
-1412 RVIELDALVQLTY
+1412 LD
-1425 TITDSSNPALFD
+1425 
-1437 GLTTLQ
+1437 
-1443 RVSLAALTTMQSKMF
+1443 
-1458 RNCSELHTV
+1458 
-1467 NLPSITKVSSYAF
+1467 
-1480 QNCVNLRG
+1480 
-1488 FDFTNITQV
+1488 
-1497 DSYAFQNCVGVDQ
+1497 
-1510 VRLRNATRI
+1510 LRNVARI
-1519 QQYAFDGINMVNFTV
+1519 DNYAFDGV
-1534 ANTDKS
+1534 DLD
-1540 VSFGSYCLASDYI
+1540 SFSISRPSSLSATAYVYMDPYCI
-1553 SVLDLR
+1553 SSSSITVLDLR
-1559 NMNGCSISANAFT
+1559 NTSHCLLGSNAFT
-1572 NMTNLSAVYFPL
+1572 NMTNLRAVYFPD
-1584 GYLNINSNAFN
+1584 GNLNISSNAFN
-1595 SARNCTFYFASQ
+1595 STRNCTFYFASQ
-1607 AHYNEQTAYNKG
+1607 THFDEQTAYNKG
-1619 AYYFKIFFLN
+1619 AYYFKIFFLDE
-1629 KEEYNNTVAY
+1629 EEYNNTVAFY
-1639 Y
+1639 

>member
-1 MKNVSESFK
+1 MKNVSDSFR
-10 EKIKKPFRRFSI
+10 EKIKQPYRRFSI
-22 RLSIGGTNY
+22 RLVINGAEYN
-31 DENHIETFK
+31 ENHVETFK
-40 IQSSIGNSDM
+40 ITSSIGNSDM

-58 DNLQLSLINNENYN
+58 DSLQLSLINNTDYVFRGNE
-72 FPEGAPITIFVA
+72 PIFLHLT
-84 LEGEQELCLGKFY
+84 LEDEQEICLGKFY
-97 VQSDSVEKTK
+97 VDADSVERTK
-107 MVTKVDAFGIAGK
+107 MNTTVSALGVAGR
-120 LAETEYT
+120 LSETEYVT
-127 TNLTFPTSILN
+127 DLIFPATLLN
-138 MINELETK
+138 IVTELETR
-146 YNLEFVNKDVLPN
+146 YNLEFLNKDLLPD
-159 IQYKSKPAG
+159 IQYKSKPIG

-181 CSNVRERFEKLNVHQ
+181 GANVRERFERLDVHQ
-196 LEFVFASDTN
+196 LEFVFANDTD
-206 EILTADN
+206 EVLTADN
-213 YFTFK
+213 YFSFK
-218 RLSDTPIAFT
+218 QLSDVPISIT
-228 KLYVEKND
+228 KLFIEKND

-252 GTDDGYCIKIT
+252 GFDDGYCIKIT
-263 NEHIENEAE
+263 NEHIENETE
-272 LKAMYN
+272 LKTLYD
-278 KNFPYAFIPFE
+278 KIFPYTFIPFE
-289 CEMQGMP
+289 CELQGMP
-296 HLEVGDLIIVDEL
+296 HVDVGDLIIINEL
-309 VNQKIFTGYTQK
+309 VNTKIFTGYRTN
-321 YEVGFNAVSDV
+321 YEIGFNAIADV
-332 DSVIFNDT
+332 DSVIFNDVS
-340 ALPDELTMNETTYVP
+340 LPDEIIVNEETYAP
-355 EVITDVTE
+355 EVITNVTE
-363 QPLQLHIISH
+363 TPLKLHVISH
-373 ALEYNGGFKS
+373 TLEYNGGFKS
-383 TFRSECPD
+383 TFRNACPD
-391 ESMLSVG
+391 ESMLAVG

-419 VENDRILGMVAKLN
+419 IENDRILGMVAKLN
-433 GDITEMATKYEQTAE
+433 GDVTEMATKYEQTAE

-690 STPNS
+690 SSPDSNS
-695 SSNLTITDSG
+695 QLIITDSG
-705 IEINSDESGDFIV
+705 IRIDSDESGDFLV

-739 LLGNDPNS
+739 VMGSDPNS

-776 VEIAAPVIFNGKI
+776 VEIAAPVIFNNKV
-789 YQSATGNV
+789 YQSTTGNV

-803 ITKAELMEEL
+803 ITKAELIAEL

-897 YEVVTTGSSSLYK
+897 YEVVTTGSISLYK

-934 VRKLAIKNKN
+934 VRKLAIKNPN
-944 SKLYTVAQG
+944 SKLNTVAG
-953 SFYKCAVL
+953 SCFYKSAVL

-969 IVRLGSYT
+969 ITQLGGRGNT
-977 AGGYGVFQ
+977 NGVFQ
-985 ECVNLRMVIFQEG
+985 DCVNLRTIIFQKG
-998 TELEDIGSGL
+998 TELVELGNNL
-1008 FKGCESIERI
+1008 FRGCGKLER
-1018 VLPPIRPYT
+1018 VELPALKPYSR
-1027 GTSYYL
+1027 TSYRM
-1033 GSNLFYG
+1033 GSYLFYQ
-1040 CVNLQYADV
+1040 CSSLNYADV
-1049 SGLPYIPNS
+1049 SSLPYIPNY
-1058 AFYNCAL
+1058 AFYECTEL
-1065 LSEVKIDKPTAI
+1065 TEVKMAQPNAV
-1077 NNSAFYGCAALPEIS
+1077 NQYAFYGCAKLREVA
-1092 SESVETVGNSAFQ
+1092 SESVVTVGNSAFQ
-1105 NCTSLA
+1105 
-1111 RIYLPKANNIGTYA
+1111 G
-1125 FAGTAIKSEQDVTIS
+1125 
-1140 PEVTRINTGAFKD
+1140 
-1153 CVQLTSFIHNG
+1153 
-1164 IAQIYPDAFENCT
+1164 
-1177 ELKIVS
+1177 
-1183 LNGTGSVTGAIF
+1183 
-1195 MGCKK
+1195 
-1200 IVSASLDSLPNLTYV
+1200 
-1215 INTQSNQA
+1215 
-1223 LFYQMPA
+1223 
-1230 LERVSLAILTT
+1230 
-1241 IQNGMFQDCTAL
+1241 CTAL

-1322 LINFSSVTDIGDYAF
+1322 LINFSSVTYIGDYAF

-1352 AVKKLKYHAFFACTQ
+1352 AVEKLRYHAFFACTQ

-1534 ANTDKS
+1534 ANTDDKS